1 MIELK
6 KVNKFFNKGK
16 KNELHVINNTSLS
29 LPEVGLIALLGPS
42 GCGKTTLLNAIGGLD
57 SIQGGTIL
65 VDGKKMS
72 SRNMSQVD
80 KLRSLSVGYIFQ
92 DYKLLEDKTVFDNV
106 AIALKMVGIKNKDEI
121 KVRVEYVLEKVGM
134 LRYRHRPVSM
144 LSGGERQRVG
154 VARALVKNPDIVLAD
169 EPTGNLDSRNSVEIM
184 NIIKTISKERLVIL
198 VTHER
203 SLAEFYASR
212 IIEIMDGTVTADREN
227 EHDNALDYELDNIFY
242 LKEFPSQRF
251 FKDQQDQIA
260 VYASEEDSVDLK
272 IVVKNGN
279 LYIQAP
285 ENQHVEVLEKGA
297 GIELVDD
304 YKQQVDQESI
314 ADYDFHLDEIGDQS
328 IARRYSSIQN
338 FWAAFFHGFRKIGSY
353 TMLRKFLLIGFLLAG
368 CFISF
373 AFARIGSAKHV
384 EQKDYITDN
393 ASYLQL
399 QNPNLTVADYNKL
412 ADRQDLSYVL
422 PGDSKITLTFE
433 PEQFYQS
440 EGVTFSLTGS
450 LSDAATVTAEDISAG
465 RLPQTEQEFV
475 ADRMLLELLLS
486 SDDRLTMFNIK
497 HPEELIGKAFSLKNG
512 REYTLVGL
520 TDQQEPNL
528 YLDQSQ
534 FIWALYYTNSSNSDS
549 LYRSYTS
556 GGVMYT
562 VNSGSL
568 DSSETGDLQS
578 YRLAE
583 GTYQLK
589 KGHLPENPYECIV
602 NYEERDAYPLNK
614 TIDETVGKEKLKV
627 VGYYTSDQNLTK
639 PLVNDQTLLYE
650 LVENASVYTLC
661 PAEGQDAYADLTAEG
676 YNVLNLL
683 EDAKTSYQES
693 VETTVRTTII
703 FAVII
708 IAISLIEMFL
718 ISRSSFLSRI
728 KEVGTL
734 RAIGMK
740 KWDVYKIFLGEVL
753 AVTTITD
760 LPAILIT
767 FFGIQWATASSTE
780 IAQFLYQEPYFLLLE
795 ILLVYAFNLLVGL
808 LPVWNTMRKR
818 PAAILARYDID

>member
-16 KNELHVINNTSLS
+16 KNELHVINNTSLM
-29 LPEVGLIALLGPS
+29 LPDVGLVALLGPS

-57 SIQGGTIL
+57 SVQDGTIL
-65 VDGKKMS
+65 VDGKKIS
-72 SRNMSQVD
+72 SRNMSKVD

-92 DYKLLEDKTVFDNV
+92 DYKLLEDQTVFDNV
-106 AIALKMVGIKNKDEI
+106 AVALKMVGIKNKDEI

-154 VARALVKNPDIVLAD
+154 IARALVKNPDIVLAD

-203 SLAEFYASR
+203 NLAEFYASR
-212 IIEIMDGTVTADREN
+212 IIEVSDGTVTADREN

-242 LKEFPSQRF
+242 LKEFPSQRSF
-251 FKDQQDQIA
+251 ADPQDQIS
-260 VYASEEDSVDLK
+260 VYASEEDVVNLK
-272 IVVKNGN
+272 IVVKHGN

-285 ENQHVEVLEKGA
+285 ENQHVEVVEKGS

-304 YKQQVDQESI
+304 YKRQVDQESI
-314 ADYDFHLDEIGDQS
+314 ADYDFNLDEIGDQS

-338 FWAAFFHGFRKIGSY
+338 FWTAFFLGFKKISSY
-353 TMLRKFLLIGFLLAG
+353 TTLRKLLLVGFLLAG

-384 EQKDYITDN
+384 EQKDYITAN

-399 QNPNLTVADYNKL
+399 ENPNLSVEDYSKL
-412 ADRQDLSYVL
+412 ADRQDLAYVL
-422 PGDSKITLTFE
+422 PGDSKITLTFA

-440 EGVTFSLTGS
+440 QGVSFSLTGS
-450 LSDAATVTAEDISAG
+450 LSDVATLTAEDITVG
-465 RLPQTEQEFV
+465 RLPETEQEFV
-475 ADRMLLELLLS
+475 VDRMLLDSLLS
-486 SDDRLTMFNIK
+486 SESRLAMFNIRQ
-497 HPEELIGKAFSLKNG
+497 PEELIGRTYTLKNG
-512 REYTLVGL
+512 RSYTLVGL
-520 TDQQEPNL
+520 TDRQEPNL
-528 YLDQSQ
+528 YLNQSQ
-534 FIWALYYTNSSNSDS
+534 FIWALYYSNPSAEE
-549 LYRSYTS
+549 SYYVSTD
-556 GGVMYT
+556 
-562 VNSGSL
+562 L
-568 DSSETGDLQS
+568 DSSETETLQS

-589 KGHLPENPYECIV
+589 RGRLPENAYECIV
-602 NYEERDAYPLNK
+602 NYEERESYPLNK
-614 TIDETVGKEKLKV
+614 TIDVTAGKQKLKV

-639 PLVNDQTLLYE
+639 PLVNDQTLLYD
-650 LVENASVYTLC
+650 LVENASLYTIC
-661 PAEGQDAYADLTAEG
+661 PAVDQDAYANLTAEG
-676 YNVLNLL
+676 YNVTNLL
-683 EDAKTSYQES
+683 ADARSSYQDS
-693 VETTVRTTII
+693 VETTVRTTMILAI
-703 FAVII
+703 II

-753 AVTTITD
+753 AVTTLTD

-795 ILLVYAFNLLVGL
+795 ILLVYAFNVLVGL

>member
-16 KNELHVINNTSLS
+16 RNELHVINNTSLT
-29 LPEVGLIALLGPS
+29 LPDVGLIALLGPS

-57 SIQGGTIL
+57 SVQSGTIL
-65 VDGKKMS
+65 VGGKKMS
-72 SRNMSQVD
+72 SRRMSQVD

-92 DYKLLEDKTVFDNV
+92 DYKLLEDQTVFDNV

-203 SLAEFYASR
+203 NLAEFYASR
-212 IIEIMDGTVTADREN
+212 IIEVMDGTVTADRQN
-227 EHDNALDYELDNIFY
+227 EHDNALDYELDNVFY
-242 LKEFPSQRF
+242 LKEFPSQRTF
-251 FKDQQDQIA
+251 TDRQDQIS
-260 VYASEEDSVDLK
+260 VYASEEDKVTLK
-272 IVVKNGN
+272 IVVKHGN

-285 ENQHVEVLEKGA
+285 ENQHVEVVEKGS

-304 YKQQVDQESI
+304 YKQQVDKESI
-314 ADYDFHLDEIGDQS
+314 ADYDFHLDEVGDQS

-338 FWAAFFHGFRKIGSY
+338 FWTAFFFGFKKIGSY
-353 TMLRKFLLIGFLLAG
+353 TTLRKILLVGFLLAG

-384 EQKDYITDN
+384 EQKDYITAN

-399 QNPNLTVADYNKL
+399 QNPTLSVEDYNKL
-412 ADRQDLSYVL
+412 ADRSDVAYVL
-422 PGDSKITLTFE
+422 PGNSKITLTFA

-440 EGVTFSLTGS
+440 QGITFSLTGS
-450 LSDAATVTAEDISAG
+450 LSDAAALTAEDISVG
-465 RLPQTEQEFV
+465 RLPETEQEFV
-475 ADRMLLELLLS
+475 VDRMLLDSLLS
-486 SDDRLTMFNIK
+486 SESRLAMFNIR
-497 HPEELIGKAFSLKNG
+497 HPEELIGRTYTLKNG
-512 REYTLVGL
+512 RSYTLVGL
-520 TDQQEPNL
+520 TDRQEPNL
-528 YLDQSQ
+528 YLHQSQ
-534 FIWALYYTNSSNSDS
+534 FIWALYYTNPSAEE
-549 LYRSYTS
+549 SY
-556 GGVMYT
+556 YAPNT
-562 VNSGSL
+562 V
-568 DSSETGDLQS
+568 DSSETGTLQS

-589 KGHLPENPYECIV
+589 KGRLPKTAYECIV
-602 NYEERDAYPLNK
+602 NYEERDTYPLNK
-614 TIDETVGKEKLKV
+614 TIDVTVGKQKLKV

-650 LVENASVYTLC
+650 LVENASLYTIC
-661 PAEGQDAYADLTAEG
+661 PAEGQDAYANLTEEG
-676 YNVLNLL
+676 YNVTNLL
-683 EDAKTSYQES
+683 ADAKESYQES
-693 VETTVRTTII
+693 LKTTVRATLILAT
-703 FAVII
+703 II

-753 AVTTITD
+753 AVTTATD
-760 LPAILIT
+760 LPALLIT

-780 IAQFLYQEPYFLLLE
+780 IAEFLYQEPYFLLLE
-795 ILLVYAFNLLVGL
+795 ILLVYAFNVLVGL

>member
-16 KNELHVINNTSLS
+16 RNELHVINNTSLT
-29 LPEVGLIALLGPS
+29 LPDVGLIALLGPS

-57 SIQGGTIL
+57 SVQSGTIL
-65 VDGKKMS
+65 VGGKKMS
-72 SRNMSQVD
+72 SRRMSQVD

-92 DYKLLEDKTVFDNV
+92 DYKLLEDQTVFDNV

-203 SLAEFYASR
+203 NLAEFYASR
-212 IIEIMDGTVTADREN
+212 IIEVMDGTVTADRQN
-227 EHDNALDYELDNIFY
+227 EHDNALDYELDNVFY
-242 LKEFPSQRF
+242 LKEFPSQRTF
-251 FKDQQDQIA
+251 TDRQDQIS
-260 VYASEEDSVDLK
+260 VYASEEDKVTLK
-272 IVVKNGN
+272 IVVKHGN

-285 ENQHVEVLEKGA
+285 ENQHVEVVEKGS

-304 YKQQVDQESI
+304 YKQQVDKESI
-314 ADYDFHLDEIGDQS
+314 ADYDFHLDEVGDQS

-338 FWAAFFHGFRKIGSY
+338 FWTAFFLGFKKIGSY
-353 TMLRKFLLIGFLLAG
+353 TTLRKILLVGFLLAG

-384 EQKDYITDN
+384 EQKDYITAN

-399 QNPNLTVADYNKL
+399 QNPTLSVEDYNKL
-412 ADRQDLSYVL
+412 ADRSDVAYVL
-422 PGDSKITLTFE
+422 PGNSKITLTFA

-440 EGVTFSLTGS
+440 QGITFSLTGS
-450 LSDAATVTAEDISAG
+450 LSDAAALTAEDISVG
-465 RLPQTEQEFV
+465 RLPETEQEFV
-475 ADRMLLELLLS
+475 VDRMLLDSLLS
-486 SDDRLTMFNIK
+486 SESRLAMFNIR
-497 HPEELIGKAFSLKNG
+497 HPEELIGRTYTLKNG
-512 REYTLVGL
+512 RSYTLVGL
-520 TDQQEPNL
+520 TDRQEPNL
-528 YLDQSQ
+528 YLHQSQ
-534 FIWALYYTNSSNSDS
+534 FIWALYYTNPSAEE
-549 LYRSYTS
+549 SY
-556 GGVMYT
+556 YAPNT
-562 VNSGSL
+562 V
-568 DSSETGDLQS
+568 DSSETGTLQS

-589 KGHLPENPYECIV
+589 KGRLPKTAYECIV
-602 NYEERDAYPLNK
+602 NYEERDTYPLNK
-614 TIDETVGKEKLKV
+614 TIDVTVGKQKLKV

-650 LVENASVYTLC
+650 LVENASLYTIC
-661 PAEGQDAYADLTAEG
+661 PAEGQDAYANLTEEG
-676 YNVLNLL
+676 YNVTNLL
-683 EDAKTSYQES
+683 ADAKESYQES
-693 VETTVRTTII
+693 LKTTVRATLILAT
-703 FAVII
+703 II

-753 AVTTITD
+753 AVTTATD
-760 LPAILIT
+760 LPALLIT

-780 IAQFLYQEPYFLLLE
+780 IAEFLYQEPYFLLLE
-795 ILLVYAFNLLVGL
+795 ILLVYAFNVLVGL

>member
-16 KNELHVINNTSLS
+16 KNELHVINNTSLT
-29 LPEVGLIALLGPS
+29 LPDVGLIALLGPS

-57 SIQGGTIL
+57 SVQDGTIL
-65 VDGKKMS
+65 VNGKKMS
-72 SRNMSQVD
+72 ARNKNQVD

-92 DYKLLEDKTVFDNV
+92 DYKLLEDQTVFENV

-203 SLAEFYASR
+203 NLAEFYASR
-212 IIEIMDGTVTADREN
+212 IIEVVDGTVTADRTN

-242 LKEFPSQRF
+242 LKEFPRQRVF
-251 FKDQQDQIA
+251 EDRQDRIS
-260 VYASEEDSVDLK
+260 VYASEEDNVTLK
-272 IVVKNGN
+272 IVVKHGN

-285 ENQHVEVLEKGA
+285 ENQHVEVVEKGS

-304 YKQQVDQESI
+304 YKQQVNQESI
-314 ADYDFHLDEIGDQS
+314 ADYDFHLDEVGDQS

-338 FWAAFFHGFRKIGSY
+338 FWVAFFRGFQKIGSY

-373 AFARIGSAKHV
+373 AFARIGSVKHV

-393 ASYLQL
+393 ALYLQME
-399 QNPNLTVADYNKL
+399 NPTLTVEEYNKL
-412 ADRQDLSYVL
+412 ADRADVAYVL
-422 PGDSKITLTFE
+422 PGDSKVTLTFA

-440 EGVTFSLTGS
+440 QGVAFSLTGS
-450 LSDAATVTAEDISAG
+450 LSDASTLTAEEISVG
-465 RLPQTEQEFV
+465 RLPQTEQEIV
-475 ADRMLLELLLS
+475 IDRMLLDSLLS
-486 SDDRLTMFNIK
+486 SDGRLAMFNLRNA
-497 HPEELIGKAFSLKNG
+497 EELIGKTFSLKNG
-512 REYTLVGL
+512 RSYTLVGL
-520 TDQQEPNL
+520 TDKQEPNL
-528 YLDQSQ
+528 YLQQSQ
-534 FIWALYYTNSSNSDS
+534 FIWALYYTNPSQNDGTLYVTDS
-549 LYRSYTS
+549 
-556 GGVMYT
+556 GT
-562 VNSGSL
+562 V
-568 DSSETGDLQS
+568 DSSETGSLQS

-589 KGHLPENPYECIV
+589 KGKLPEKAYECIV
-602 NYEERDAYPLNK
+602 NYESRDLYPLNK
-614 TIDETVGKEKLKV
+614 TIDVTIGKQKLKV
-627 VGYYTSDQNLTK
+627 VGYYTSDQNLTT
-639 PLVNDQTLLYE
+639 PLVADQTLLYE
-650 LVENASVYTLC
+650 LVENASLYTIC
-661 PAEGQDAYADLTAEG
+661 PTEDQDAYTNLTAEG
-676 YNVLNLL
+676 YHVTNLL
-683 EDAKTSYQES
+683 ENAKTSYQEAT
-693 VETTVRTTII
+693 EKTVRATMIL
-703 FAVII
+703 AAII

-760 LPAILIT
+760 LPALLIT

-795 ILLVYAFNLLVGL
+795 ILLVYGFNLLVGL

>member
-16 KNELHVINNTSLS
+16 KNELHVINNTSLM
-29 LPEVGLIALLGPS
+29 LPDVGLVALLGPS

-57 SIQGGTIL
+57 SVQDGTIL
-65 VDGKKMS
+65 VDGKKIS
-72 SRNMSQVD
+72 SRNMSKVD

-92 DYKLLEDKTVFDNV
+92 DYKLLEDQTVFDNV

-154 VARALVKNPDIVLAD
+154 IARALVKNPDIVLAD

-203 SLAEFYASR
+203 NLAEFYASR
-212 IIEIMDGTVTADREN
+212 IIEVSDGTVTADREN

-242 LKEFPSQRF
+242 LKEFPSQRSF
-251 FKDQQDQIA
+251 ADPQDQIS
-260 VYASEEDSVDLK
+260 VYASEEDVVNLK
-272 IVVKNGN
+272 IVVKHGN

-285 ENQHVEVLEKGA
+285 ENQHVEVVEKGSA
-297 GIELVDD
+297 IELVDD
-304 YKQQVDQESI
+304 YKRQVDQESI
-314 ADYDFHLDEIGDQS
+314 ADYDFNLDEIGDQS

-338 FWAAFFHGFRKIGSY
+338 FWTAFFLGFKKISSY
-353 TMLRKFLLIGFLLAG
+353 TTLRKLLLVGFLLAG

-384 EQKDYITDN
+384 EQKDYITAN

-399 QNPNLTVADYNKL
+399 ENPNLSVEDYSKL
-412 ADRQDLSYVL
+412 ADRQDLAYVL
-422 PGDSKITLTFE
+422 PGDSKITLTFA

-440 EGVTFSLTGS
+440 QGVSFSLTGS
-450 LSDAATVTAEDISAG
+450 LSDAATLTAEDITVG
-465 RLPQTEQEFV
+465 RLPETEQEFV
-475 ADRMLLELLLS
+475 VDRMLLDSLLS
-486 SDDRLTMFNIK
+486 SESRLAMFNIRQ
-497 HPEELIGKAFSLKNG
+497 PEELIGRTYTLKNG
-512 REYTLVGL
+512 RSYTLVGL
-520 TDQQEPNL
+520 TDRQEPNL
-528 YLDQSQ
+528 YLNQSQ
-534 FIWALYYTNSSNSDS
+534 FIWALYYSNPSAEE
-549 LYRSYTS
+549 SYYVSTD
-556 GGVMYT
+556 
-562 VNSGSL
+562 L
-568 DSSETGDLQS
+568 DSSETETLQS

-589 KGHLPENPYECIV
+589 RGRLPENAYECIV
-602 NYEERDAYPLNK
+602 NYEERESYPLNK
-614 TIDETVGKEKLKV
+614 TIDVTAGKQKLKV

-639 PLVNDQTLLYE
+639 PLVNDQTLLYD
-650 LVENASVYTLC
+650 LVENASLYTIC
-661 PAEGQDAYADLTAEG
+661 PAVDQDAYANLTAEG
-676 YNVLNLL
+676 YNVTNLL
-683 EDAKTSYQES
+683 ADARSSYQES
-693 VETTVRTTII
+693 METTVRTTMILAI
-703 FAVII
+703 II

-753 AVTTITD
+753 AVTTLTD

-795 ILLVYAFNLLVGL
+795 ILLVYAFNVLVGL

>member
-16 KNELHVINNTSLS
+16 KNELHVINNTSLM
-29 LPEVGLIALLGPS
+29 LPDVGLVALLGPS

-57 SIQGGTIL
+57 SVQDGTIL
-65 VDGKKMS
+65 VDGKKIS
-72 SRNMSQVD
+72 SRNMSKVD

-92 DYKLLEDKTVFDNV
+92 DYKLLEDQTVFDNV
-106 AIALKMVGIKNKDEI
+106 AVALKMVGIKNKDEI

-154 VARALVKNPDIVLAD
+154 IARALVKNPDIVLAD

-203 SLAEFYASR
+203 NLAEFYASR
-212 IIEIMDGTVTADREN
+212 IIEVSDGTVTADREN

-242 LKEFPSQRF
+242 LKEFPSQRSF
-251 FKDQQDQIA
+251 ADPQDQIS
-260 VYASEEDSVDLK
+260 VYASEEDVVNLK
-272 IVVKNGN
+272 IVVKHGN

-285 ENQHVEVLEKGA
+285 ENQHVEVVEKGS

-304 YKQQVDQESI
+304 YKRQVDQESI
-314 ADYDFHLDEIGDQS
+314 ADYDFNLDEIGDQS

-338 FWAAFFHGFRKIGSY
+338 FWTAFFLGFKKISSY
-353 TMLRKFLLIGFLLAG
+353 TTLRKLLLVGFLLAG

-384 EQKDYITDN
+384 EQKDYITAN

-399 QNPNLTVADYNKL
+399 ENPNLSVEDYSKL
-412 ADRQDLSYVL
+412 ADRQDLAYVL
-422 PGDSKITLTFE
+422 PGDSKITLTFA

-440 EGVTFSLTGS
+440 QGVSFSLTGS
-450 LSDAATVTAEDISAG
+450 LSDAATLTAEDITVG
-465 RLPQTEQEFV
+465 RLPETEQEFV
-475 ADRMLLELLLS
+475 VDRMLLDSLLS
-486 SDDRLTMFNIK
+486 SESRLAMFNIRQ
-497 HPEELIGKAFSLKNG
+497 PEELIGRTYTLKNG
-512 REYTLVGL
+512 LSYTLVGL
-520 TDQQEPNL
+520 TDRQEPNL
-528 YLDQSQ
+528 YLNQSQ
-534 FIWALYYTNSSNSDS
+534 FIWALYYSNPSAEE
-549 LYRSYTS
+549 SYYVSTD
-556 GGVMYT
+556 
-562 VNSGSL
+562 L
-568 DSSETGDLQS
+568 DSSETETLQS

-589 KGHLPENPYECIV
+589 RGRLPENAYECIV
-602 NYEERDAYPLNK
+602 NYEERESYPLNK
-614 TIDETVGKEKLKV
+614 TVDVTAGKQKLKV

-639 PLVNDQTLLYE
+639 PLVNDQTLLYD
-650 LVENASVYTLC
+650 LVENASLYTIC
-661 PAEGQDAYADLTAEG
+661 PAVDQDAYANLTAEG
-676 YNVLNLL
+676 YNVTNLL
-683 EDAKTSYQES
+683 ADARSSYQES
-693 VETTVRTTII
+693 METTVRTTMILAI
-703 FAVII
+703 II

-753 AVTTITD
+753 AVTTLTD

-795 ILLVYAFNLLVGL
+795 ILLVYAFNVLVGL
-808 LPVWNTMRKR
+808 LPVWHTMRKR

>member
-16 KNELHVINNTSLS
+16 KNELHVINNTSLT
-29 LPEVGLIALLGPS
+29 LPDVGLIALLGPS

-57 SIQGGTIL
+57 SVQGGTIL
-65 VDGKKMS
+65 VGGKKMS
-72 SRNMSQVD
+72 SRSMSQVD

-92 DYKLLEDKTVFDNV
+92 DYKLLEDQTVFDNV

-203 SLAEFYASR
+203 NLAEFYASR
-212 IIEIMDGTVTADREN
+212 IIEVMDGTVTADRQN
-227 EHDNALDYELDNIFY
+227 EHDNALDYELDNVFY
-242 LKEFPSQRF
+242 LKEFPSQRTF
-251 FKDQQDQIA
+251 TDEQDQIS
-260 VYASEEDSVDLK
+260 VYASEEDKVNLK
-272 IVVKNGN
+272 IVVKHGN

-285 ENQHVEVLEKGA
+285 ENQHVEVVEKGS

-304 YKQQVDQESI
+304 YKQQVDKESI

-338 FWAAFFHGFRKIGSY
+338 FWTAFFLGFKKIGSY
-353 TMLRKFLLIGFLLAG
+353 TTLRKILLVGFLLAG

-384 EQKDYITDN
+384 EQKDYITAN

-399 QNPNLTVADYNKL
+399 QNPTLSVEDYNKL
-412 ADRQDLSYVL
+412 AARSDVAYVL
-422 PGDSKITLTFE
+422 PGDSKITLTFA

-440 EGVTFSLTGS
+440 QGITFSLTGS
-450 LSDAATVTAEDISAG
+450 LSDAAALTAEDITVG
-465 RLPQTEQEFV
+465 RLPETEQEFV
-475 ADRMLLELLLS
+475 VDRMLLDSLLS
-486 SDDRLTMFNIK
+486 SESRLAMFNMR
-497 HPEELIGKAFSLKNG
+497 HPEELIGRTYTLKNG
-512 REYTLVGL
+512 RSYTLVGL

-528 YLDQSQ
+528 YLNQSQ
-534 FIWALYYTNSSNSDS
+534 FIWALYYTNPSAEEGYYASN
-549 LYRSYTS
+549 
-556 GGVMYT
+556 T
-562 VNSGSL
+562 V
-568 DSSETGDLQS
+568 DSSETGTLQS

-583 GTYQLK
+583 GSFQLK
-589 KGHLPENPYECIV
+589 KGRLPETAYECIV
-602 NYEERDAYPLNK
+602 NYTERDVYPLNK
-614 TIDETVGKEKLKV
+614 TIDVTVGKQKLKV

-650 LVENASVYTLC
+650 LVENASLYTIC
-661 PAEGQDAYADLTAEG
+661 PAEDQDAYADLTAEG
-676 YNVLNLL
+676 YNVTNLL
-683 EDAKTSYQES
+683 ANARDSYQDS
-693 VETTVRTTII
+693 VKTTVRATLILAT
-703 FAVII
+703 II

-753 AVTTITD
+753 AVTTVTD
-760 LPAILIT
+760 LPALLIT

-795 ILLVYAFNLLVGL
+795 ILLVYAFNVLVGL
-808 LPVWNTMRKR
+808 LPVWNTMRNR

>member
-16 KNELHVINNTSLS
+16 KNELHVINNTSLM
-29 LPEVGLIALLGPS
+29 LPDVGLIALLGPS

-57 SIQGGTIL
+57 SVQGGTIL
-65 VDGKKMS
+65 VDGKKIS
-72 SRNMSQVD
+72 SRNMSKVD
-80 KLRSLSVGYIFQ
+80 KLRSLSIGYIFQ
-92 DYKLLEDKTVFDNV
+92 DYKLLEDQTVFDNV
-106 AIALKMVGIKNKDEI
+106 AIALKMVGIKNKEEM

-154 VARALVKNPDIVLAD
+154 IARALVKNPDIVLAD

-203 SLAEFYASR
+203 NLAEFYASR
-212 IIEIMDGTVTADREN
+212 IIEVMDGTVTADRQN
-227 EHDNALDYELDNIFY
+227 EHDNALDYELDNVFY
-242 LKEFPSQRF
+242 LKEFPSRRSF
-251 FKDQQDQIA
+251 ADRQDQIS
-260 VYASEEDSVDLK
+260 VYASEEDVVNLK
-272 IVVKNGN
+272 IVVKHGN

-285 ENQHVEVLEKGA
+285 ENQHVEVVEKGS

-304 YKQQVDQESI
+304 YKRQVDQESI

-338 FWAAFFHGFRKIGSY
+338 FWTAFFLGFKKISSY
-353 TMLRKFLLIGFLLAG
+353 TTLRKLLLVGFLLAG

-373 AFARIGSAKHV
+373 AFARIGSATHV
-384 EQKDYITDN
+384 EQKDYITAN

-399 QNPNLTVADYNKL
+399 ENPTLSVEDYSKLTERSDVA
-412 ADRQDLSYVL
+412 YVL
-422 PGDSKITLTFE
+422 PGDSKITLTFA

-440 EGVTFSLTGS
+440 QGVSFSLTGS
-450 LSDAATVTAEDISAG
+450 LSDVATLTAEDITVG
-465 RLPQTEQEFV
+465 RLPETEQEFV
-475 ADRMLLELLLS
+475 VDRMLLDSLLS
-486 SDDRLTMFNIK
+486 SESQLAMFNIRQ
-497 HPEELIGKAFSLKNG
+497 PEELIGRTYTLKNG
-512 REYTLVGL
+512 RSYTLVGL
-520 TDQQEPNL
+520 TDRQEPNL
-528 YLDQSQ
+528 YLNQSQ
-534 FIWALYYTNSSNSDS
+534 FIWALYYTNPSAEDS
-549 LYRSYTS
+549 YYASTDP
-556 GGVMYT
+556 
-562 VNSGSL
+562 
-568 DSSETGDLQS
+568 DSSETETLQS

-589 KGHLPENPYECIV
+589 RGRLPENAYECIV
-602 NYEERDAYPLNK
+602 NYEERESYPLNK
-614 TIDETVGKEKLKV
+614 TIDVTAGKQKLKV

-639 PLVNDQTLLYE
+639 PLVNDQTLLYD
-650 LVENASVYTLC
+650 LVENASLYTIC
-661 PAEGQDAYADLTAEG
+661 PEADQDAYANLTAEG
-676 YNVLNLL
+676 YNVTNLL
-683 EDAKTSYQES
+683 ADARSSYQDS
-693 VETTVRTTII
+693 METTVRTTMILAI
-703 FAVII
+703 II

-753 AVTTITD
+753 AVTTLTD

-795 ILLVYAFNLLVGL
+795 ILLVYAFNVLVGL

>member
-16 KNELHVINNTSLS
+16 KNELHVINNTSLM
-29 LPEVGLIALLGPS
+29 LPDVGLIALLGPS

-57 SIQGGTIL
+57 SVQGGTIL
-65 VDGKKMS
+65 VDGKKIS
-72 SRNMSQVD
+72 SRNMSKVD
-80 KLRSLSVGYIFQ
+80 KLRSLSIGYIFQ
-92 DYKLLEDKTVFDNV
+92 DYKLLEDQTVFDNV
-106 AIALKMVGIKNKDEI
+106 AIALKMVGIKNKEEM

-154 VARALVKNPDIVLAD
+154 IARALVKNPDIVLAD

-203 SLAEFYASR
+203 NLAEFYASR
-212 IIEIMDGTVTADREN
+212 IIEVMDGTVTADRQN
-227 EHDNALDYELDNIFY
+227 EHDNALDYELDNVFY
-242 LKEFPSQRF
+242 LKEFPSRRSF
-251 FKDQQDQIA
+251 ADRQDQIS
-260 VYASEEDSVDLK
+260 VYASEEDVVNLK
-272 IVVKNGN
+272 IVVKHGN

-285 ENQHVEVLEKGA
+285 ENQHVEVVEKGS

-304 YKQQVDQESI
+304 YKRQVDQESI

-338 FWAAFFHGFRKIGSY
+338 FWTAFFLGFKKISSY
-353 TMLRKFLLIGFLLAG
+353 TTLRKLLLVGFLLAG

-373 AFARIGSAKHV
+373 AFARIGSATHV
-384 EQKDYITDN
+384 EQKDYITAN

-399 QNPNLTVADYNKL
+399 ENPTLSVEDYSKLTERSDVA
-412 ADRQDLSYVL
+412 YVL
-422 PGDSKITLTFE
+422 PGDSKITLTFA

-440 EGVTFSLTGS
+440 QGVSFSLTGS
-450 LSDAATVTAEDISAG
+450 LSDVATLTAEDITVG
-465 RLPQTEQEFV
+465 RLPETEQEFV
-475 ADRMLLELLLS
+475 VDRMLLDSLLS
-486 SDDRLTMFNIK
+486 SESQLAMFNIRQ
-497 HPEELIGKAFSLKNG
+497 PEELIGRTYTLKNG
-512 REYTLVGL
+512 RSYTLVGL
-520 TDQQEPNL
+520 TDRQEPNL
-528 YLDQSQ
+528 YLNQSQ
-534 FIWALYYTNSSNSDS
+534 FIWALYYTNPSAEDS
-549 LYRSYTS
+549 YYASTD
-556 GGVMYT
+556 
-562 VNSGSL
+562 L
-568 DSSETGDLQS
+568 DSSETETLQS

-589 KGHLPENPYECIV
+589 RGRLPENAYECIV
-602 NYEERDAYPLNK
+602 NYEERESYPLNK
-614 TIDETVGKEKLKV
+614 TIDVTAGKQKLKV

-639 PLVNDQTLLYE
+639 PLVNDQTLLYD
-650 LVENASVYTLC
+650 LVENASLYTIC
-661 PAEGQDAYADLTAEG
+661 PETDQDAYANLTAEG
-676 YNVLNLL
+676 YNVTNLL
-683 EDAKTSYQES
+683 ADARSSYQDS
-693 VETTVRTTII
+693 METTVRTTMILAI
-703 FAVII
+703 II

-753 AVTTITD
+753 AVTTLTD

-795 ILLVYAFNLLVGL
+795 ILLVYAFNVLVGL

>member
-16 KNELHVINNTSLS
+16 KNELHVINNTSLM
-29 LPEVGLIALLGPS
+29 LPDVGLVALLGPS

-57 SIQGGTIL
+57 SVQDGTIL
-65 VDGKKMS
+65 VDGKKIS
-72 SRNMSQVD
+72 SRNMSKVD

-92 DYKLLEDKTVFDNV
+92 DYKLLEDQTVFDNV
-106 AIALKMVGIKNKDEI
+106 AVALKMVGIKNKDEI

-154 VARALVKNPDIVLAD
+154 IARALVKNPDIVLAD

-203 SLAEFYASR
+203 NLAEFYASR
-212 IIEIMDGTVTADREN
+212 IIEVSDGTVTADREN

-242 LKEFPSQRF
+242 LKEFPSQRSF
-251 FKDQQDQIA
+251 ADPQDQIS
-260 VYASEEDSVDLK
+260 VYASEEDVVNLK
-272 IVVKNGN
+272 IVVKHGN

-285 ENQHVEVLEKGA
+285 ENQHVEVVEKGS

-304 YKQQVDQESI
+304 YKRQVDQESI
-314 ADYDFHLDEIGDQS
+314 ADYDFNLDEIGDQS

-338 FWAAFFHGFRKIGSY
+338 FWTAFFLGFKKISSY
-353 TMLRKFLLIGFLLAG
+353 TTLRKLLLVGFLLAG

-384 EQKDYITDN
+384 EQKDYITVN

-399 QNPNLTVADYNKL
+399 ENPNLSVEDYSKL
-412 ADRQDLSYVL
+412 ADRQDLAYVL
-422 PGDSKITLTFE
+422 PGDSKITLTFA

-440 EGVTFSLTGS
+440 QGVSFSLTGS
-450 LSDAATVTAEDISAG
+450 LSDVATLTAEDITVG
-465 RLPQTEQEFV
+465 RLPETEQEFV
-475 ADRMLLELLLS
+475 VDRMLLDSLLS
-486 SDDRLTMFNIK
+486 SESRLAMFNIRQ
-497 HPEELIGKAFSLKNG
+497 PEELTGRTYTLKNG
-512 REYTLVGL
+512 RSYTLVGL
-520 TDQQEPNL
+520 TDRQEPNL
-528 YLDQSQ
+528 YLNQSQ
-534 FIWALYYTNSSNSDS
+534 FIWALYYSNPSAEE
-549 LYRSYTS
+549 SYYVSTD
-556 GGVMYT
+556 
-562 VNSGSL
+562 L
-568 DSSETGDLQS
+568 DSSETETLQS

-589 KGHLPENPYECIV
+589 RGRLPENAYECIV
-602 NYEERDAYPLNK
+602 NYEERESYPLNK
-614 TIDETVGKEKLKV
+614 TIDVTVGKQKLKV

-639 PLVNDQTLLYE
+639 PLVNDQTLLCE
-650 LVENASVYTLC
+650 LVENASLYTIC
-661 PAEGQDAYADLTAEG
+661 PAADQDAYANLTAEG
-676 YNVLNLL
+676 YNVTNLL
-683 EDAKTSYQES
+683 ADARSSYQES
-693 VETTVRTTII
+693 VETTVRTTMILAI
-703 FAVII
+703 II

-753 AVTTITD
+753 AVTTLTD

-795 ILLVYAFNLLVGL
+795 ILLVYAFNVLVGL

>member
-16 KNELHVINNTSLS
+16 KNELHVINNTSLM
-29 LPEVGLIALLGPS
+29 LPDVGLVALLGPS

-57 SIQGGTIL
+57 SVQDGTIL
-65 VDGKKMS
+65 VDGKKIS
-72 SRNMSQVD
+72 SRNMSKVD

-92 DYKLLEDKTVFDNV
+92 DYKLLEDQTVFDNV

-154 VARALVKNPDIVLAD
+154 IARALVKNPDIVLAD

-203 SLAEFYASR
+203 NLAEFYASR
-212 IIEIMDGTVTADREN
+212 IIEVSDGTVTADREN

-242 LKEFPSQRF
+242 LKEFPSQRSF
-251 FKDQQDQIA
+251 ADPQDQIS
-260 VYASEEDSVDLK
+260 VYASEEDVVNLK
-272 IVVKNGN
+272 IVVKHGN

-285 ENQHVEVLEKGA
+285 ENQHVEVVEKGSA
-297 GIELVDD
+297 IELVDD
-304 YKQQVDQESI
+304 YKRQVDQESI
-314 ADYDFHLDEIGDQS
+314 ADYDFNLDEIGDQS

-338 FWAAFFHGFRKIGSY
+338 FWTAFFLGFKKISSY
-353 TMLRKFLLIGFLLAG
+353 TTLRKLLLVGFLLAG

-384 EQKDYITDN
+384 EQKDYITAN

-399 QNPNLTVADYNKL
+399 ENPNLSVEDYSKL
-412 ADRQDLSYVL
+412 ADRQDLAYVL
-422 PGDSKITLTFE
+422 PGDSKITLTFA

-440 EGVTFSLTGS
+440 QGVSFSLTGS
-450 LSDAATVTAEDISAG
+450 LSDVATLTAEDITVG
-465 RLPQTEQEFV
+465 RLPETEQEFV
-475 ADRMLLELLLS
+475 VDRMLLDSLLS
-486 SDDRLTMFNIK
+486 SESRLAMFNIRQ
-497 HPEELIGKAFSLKNG
+497 PEELIGRTYTLKNG
-512 REYTLVGL
+512 RSYTLVGL
-520 TDQQEPNL
+520 TDRQEPNL
-528 YLDQSQ
+528 YLNQSQ
-534 FIWALYYTNSSNSDS
+534 FIWALYYSNPSAEE
-549 LYRSYTS
+549 SYYVSTD
-556 GGVMYT
+556 
-562 VNSGSL
+562 L
-568 DSSETGDLQS
+568 DSSETETLQS

-589 KGHLPENPYECIV
+589 RGRLPENAYECIV
-602 NYEERDAYPLNK
+602 NYEERESYPLNK
-614 TIDETVGKEKLKV
+614 TIDVTVGKQKLKV

-639 PLVNDQTLLYE
+639 PLVNDQTLLYD
-650 LVENASVYTLC
+650 LVENASLYTIC
-661 PAEGQDAYADLTAEG
+661 PAVDQDAYANLTAEG
-676 YNVLNLL
+676 YNVTNLL
-683 EDAKTSYQES
+683 ADARSSYQES
-693 VETTVRTTII
+693 METTVRTTMILAI
-703 FAVII
+703 II

-753 AVTTITD
+753 AVTTLTD
-760 LPAILIT
+760 LPVILIT

-795 ILLVYAFNLLVGL
+795 ILLVYAFNVLVGL

>member
-16 KNELHVINNTSLS
+16 KNELHVINNTSLT
-29 LPEVGLIALLGPS
+29 LPDVGLIALLGPS

-57 SIQGGTIL
+57 SVQDGTIL
-65 VDGKKMS
+65 VNGKKMS
-72 SRNMSQVD
+72 ARNKNQVD

-92 DYKLLEDKTVFDNV
+92 DYKLLEDQTVFENV

-203 SLAEFYASR
+203 NLAEFYASR
-212 IIEIMDGTVTADREN
+212 IIEVVDGTVTADRTN

-242 LKEFPSQRF
+242 LKEFPRQRVF
-251 FKDQQDQIA
+251 EDQQDRIS
-260 VYASEEDSVDLK
+260 VYASEEDNVTLK
-272 IVVKNGN
+272 IVVKHGN

-285 ENQHVEVLEKGA
+285 ENQHVEVVEKGS

-304 YKQQVDQESI
+304 YKQQVNQESI
-314 ADYDFHLDEIGDQS
+314 ADYDFHLDEVGDQS

-338 FWAAFFHGFRKIGSY
+338 FWVAFFRGFQKIGSY

-373 AFARIGSAKHV
+373 AFARIGSVKHV

-393 ASYLQL
+393 ALYLQME
-399 QNPNLTVADYNKL
+399 NPTLTVEEYNKL
-412 ADRQDLSYVL
+412 ADRADVAYVL
-422 PGDSKITLTFE
+422 PGDSKVTLTFA

-440 EGVTFSLTGS
+440 QGVNFSLTGS
-450 LSDAATVTAEDISAG
+450 LSDASTLTAEEISVG
-465 RLPQTEQEFV
+465 RLPQTEQEIV
-475 ADRMLLELLLS
+475 VDRMLLDSLLS
-486 SDDRLTMFNIK
+486 SDGRLAMFNLRNS
-497 HPEELIGKAFSLKNG
+497 EELIGKTFSLKNG
-512 REYTLVGL
+512 RSYTLVGL
-520 TDQQEPNL
+520 TDKQEPNL
-528 YLDQSQ
+528 YLQQSQ
-534 FIWALYYTNSSNSDS
+534 FIWALHYTNPSQNDGTLYVTDS
-549 LYRSYTS
+549 GTA
-556 GGVMYT
+556 
-562 VNSGSL
+562 
-568 DSSETGDLQS
+568 DSSETGSLQS
-578 YRLAE
+578 YRLTE

-589 KGHLPENPYECIV
+589 KGKLPEKAYECIV
-602 NYEERDAYPLNK
+602 NYESRDLYPLNK
-614 TIDETVGKEKLKV
+614 TIDVTVGKQKLKV
-627 VGYYTSDQNLTK
+627 VGYYTSDQNLTT
-639 PLVNDQTLLYE
+639 PLVADQTLLYE
-650 LVENASVYTLC
+650 LVENASLYTIC
-661 PAEGQDAYADLTAEG
+661 PTEDQDAYTNLTEEG
-676 YNVLNLL
+676 YHVTNLL
-683 EDAKTSYQES
+683 ENAKTSYQEA
-693 VETTVRTTII
+693 TQKTVRATMILAT
-703 FAVII
+703 II

-760 LPAILIT
+760 LPALLIT

-795 ILLVYAFNLLVGL
+795 ILLVYGFNLLVGL

>member
-16 KNELHVINNTSLS
+16 KNELHVINNTSLM
-29 LPEVGLIALLGPS
+29 LPDVGLVALLGPS

-57 SIQGGTIL
+57 SVQDGTIL
-65 VDGKKMS
+65 VDGKKIS
-72 SRNMSQVD
+72 SRNMSKVD

-92 DYKLLEDKTVFDNV
+92 DYKLLEDQTVFDNV

-154 VARALVKNPDIVLAD
+154 IARALVKNPDIVLAD

-203 SLAEFYASR
+203 NLAEFYASR
-212 IIEIMDGTVTADREN
+212 IIEVSDGTVTADREN

-242 LKEFPSQRF
+242 LKEFPSQRSF
-251 FKDQQDQIA
+251 ADPQDQIS
-260 VYASEEDSVDLK
+260 VYASEEDVVNLK
-272 IVVKNGN
+272 IVVKHGN

-285 ENQHVEVLEKGA
+285 ENQHVEVVEKGSA
-297 GIELVDD
+297 IELVDD
-304 YKQQVDQESI
+304 YKRQVDQESI
-314 ADYDFHLDEIGDQS
+314 ADYDFNLDEIGDQS

-338 FWAAFFHGFRKIGSY
+338 FWTAFFLGFKKISSY
-353 TMLRKFLLIGFLLAG
+353 TTLRKLLLVGFLLAG

-384 EQKDYITDN
+384 EQKDYITAN

-399 QNPNLTVADYNKL
+399 ENPNLSVEDYSKL
-412 ADRQDLSYVL
+412 ADRQDLAYVL
-422 PGDSKITLTFE
+422 PGDSKITLTFA

-440 EGVTFSLTGS
+440 QGVSFSLTGS
-450 LSDAATVTAEDISAG
+450 LSDVATLTAEDITVG
-465 RLPQTEQEFV
+465 RLPETEQEFV
-475 ADRMLLELLLS
+475 VDRMLLDSLLS
-486 SDDRLTMFNIK
+486 SESRLAMFNIRQ
-497 HPEELIGKAFSLKNG
+497 PEELIGRTYTLKNG
-512 REYTLVGL
+512 RSYTLVGL
-520 TDQQEPNL
+520 TDRQEPNL
-528 YLDQSQ
+528 YLNQSQ
-534 FIWALYYTNSSNSDS
+534 FIWALYYSNPSAEE
-549 LYRSYTS
+549 SYYVSTD
-556 GGVMYT
+556 
-562 VNSGSL
+562 L
-568 DSSETGDLQS
+568 DSSETETLQS

-589 KGHLPENPYECIV
+589 RGRLPENAYECIV
-602 NYEERDAYPLNK
+602 NYEERESYPLNK
-614 TIDETVGKEKLKV
+614 TVDVTVGKQKLKV

-639 PLVNDQTLLYE
+639 PLVNDQTLLYD
-650 LVENASVYTLC
+650 LVENASLYTIC
-661 PAEGQDAYADLTAEG
+661 PAVDQDAYANLTAEG
-676 YNVLNLL
+676 YNVTNLL
-683 EDAKTSYQES
+683 ADARSSYQES
-693 VETTVRTTII
+693 METTVRTTMILAI
-703 FAVII
+703 II

-753 AVTTITD
+753 AVTTLTD

-795 ILLVYAFNLLVGL
+795 ILLVYAFNVLVGL

>member
-16 KNELHVINNTSLS
+16 RNELHVINNTSLT
-29 LPEVGLIALLGPS
+29 LPDVGLIALLGPS

-57 SIQGGTIL
+57 SVQSGTIL
-65 VDGKKMS
+65 VGGKKMS
-72 SRNMSQVD
+72 SRRMSQVD

-92 DYKLLEDKTVFDNV
+92 DYKLLEDQTVFDNV

-203 SLAEFYASR
+203 NLAEFYASR
-212 IIEIMDGTVTADREN
+212 IIEVMDGTVTADRQN
-227 EHDNALDYELDNIFY
+227 EHDNALDYELDNVFY
-242 LKEFPSQRF
+242 LKEFPSQRTF
-251 FKDQQDQIA
+251 TDRQDQIS
-260 VYASEEDSVDLK
+260 VYASEEDKVTLK
-272 IVVKNGN
+272 IVVKHGN

-285 ENQHVEVLEKGA
+285 ENQHVEVVEKGS

-304 YKQQVDQESI
+304 YKQQVDKERI
-314 ADYDFHLDEIGDQS
+314 ADYDFHLDEVGDQS

-338 FWAAFFHGFRKIGSY
+338 FWTAFFLGFKKIGSY
-353 TMLRKFLLIGFLLAG
+353 TTLRKILLVGFLLAG

-384 EQKDYITDN
+384 EQKDYITAN

-399 QNPNLTVADYNKL
+399 QNPTLSVEDYNKL
-412 ADRQDLSYVL
+412 ADRSDVAYVL
-422 PGDSKITLTFE
+422 PGNSKITLTFA

-440 EGVTFSLTGS
+440 QGITFSLTGS
-450 LSDAATVTAEDISAG
+450 LSDAAALTAEDISVG
-465 RLPQTEQEFV
+465 RLPETEQEFV
-475 ADRMLLELLLS
+475 VDRMLLDSLLS
-486 SDDRLTMFNIK
+486 SESRLAMFNIR
-497 HPEELIGKAFSLKNG
+497 HPEELIGRTYTLKNG
-512 REYTLVGL
+512 RSYTLVGL
-520 TDQQEPNL
+520 TDRQEPNL
-528 YLDQSQ
+528 YLHQSQ
-534 FIWALYYTNSSNSDS
+534 FIWALYYTNPSAEE
-549 LYRSYTS
+549 SY
-556 GGVMYT
+556 YAPNT
-562 VNSGSL
+562 V
-568 DSSETGDLQS
+568 DSSETGTLQS

-589 KGHLPENPYECIV
+589 KGRLPKTAYECIV
-602 NYEERDAYPLNK
+602 NYEERDTYPLNK
-614 TIDETVGKEKLKV
+614 TIDVTVGKQKLKV

-650 LVENASVYTLC
+650 LVENASLYTIC
-661 PAEGQDAYADLTAEG
+661 PAEGQDAYANLTEEG
-676 YNVLNLL
+676 YNVTNLL
-683 EDAKTSYQES
+683 ADAKESYQES
-693 VETTVRTTII
+693 LKTTVRATLILAT
-703 FAVII
+703 II

-753 AVTTITD
+753 AVTTATD
-760 LPAILIT
+760 LPALLIT

-780 IAQFLYQEPYFLLLE
+780 IAEFLYQEPYFLLLE
-795 ILLVYAFNLLVGL
+795 ILLVYAFNVLVGL

>member
-16 KNELHVINNTSLS
+16 KNELHVINNTSLM
-29 LPEVGLIALLGPS
+29 LPDVGLVALLGPS

-57 SIQGGTIL
+57 SVQDGTIL
-65 VDGKKMS
+65 VDGKKIS
-72 SRNMSQVD
+72 SRNMSKVD

-92 DYKLLEDKTVFDNV
+92 DYKLLEDQTVFDNV

-154 VARALVKNPDIVLAD
+154 IARALVKNPDIVLAD

-203 SLAEFYASR
+203 NLAEFYASR
-212 IIEIMDGTVTADREN
+212 IIEVSDGTVTADREN

-242 LKEFPSQRF
+242 LKEFPSQRSF
-251 FKDQQDQIA
+251 ADLQDQIS
-260 VYASEEDSVDLK
+260 VYASEEDVVNLK
-272 IVVKNGN
+272 IVVKHGN

-285 ENQHVEVLEKGA
+285 ENQHVEVVEKGSA
-297 GIELVDD
+297 IELVDD
-304 YKQQVDQESI
+304 YKRQVDQESI
-314 ADYDFHLDEIGDQS
+314 ADYDFNLDEIGDQS

-338 FWAAFFHGFRKIGSY
+338 FWTAFFLGFKKISSY
-353 TMLRKFLLIGFLLAG
+353 TTLRKLLLVGFLLAG

-384 EQKDYITDN
+384 EQKDYITAN

-399 QNPNLTVADYNKL
+399 ENPNLSVEDYSKL
-412 ADRQDLSYVL
+412 ADRQDLAYVL
-422 PGDSKITLTFE
+422 PGDSKITLTFA

-440 EGVTFSLTGS
+440 QGVSFSLTGS
-450 LSDAATVTAEDISAG
+450 LSDVATLTAEDITVG
-465 RLPQTEQEFV
+465 RLPETEQEFV
-475 ADRMLLELLLS
+475 VDRMLLDSLLS
-486 SDDRLTMFNIK
+486 SESRLAMFNIRQ
-497 HPEELIGKAFSLKNG
+497 PEELIGRTYTLKNG
-512 REYTLVGL
+512 RSYTLVGL
-520 TDQQEPNL
+520 TDRQEPNL
-528 YLDQSQ
+528 YLNQSQ
-534 FIWALYYTNSSNSDS
+534 FIWALYYSNPSAEE
-549 LYRSYTS
+549 SYYVSTD
-556 GGVMYT
+556 
-562 VNSGSL
+562 L
-568 DSSETGDLQS
+568 DSSETETLQS

-589 KGHLPENPYECIV
+589 RGRLPENAYECIV
-602 NYEERDAYPLNK
+602 NYEERESYPLNK
-614 TIDETVGKEKLKV
+614 TIDVTAGKQKLKV

-639 PLVNDQTLLYE
+639 PLVNDQTLLCE
-650 LVENASVYTLC
+650 LVENASLYTIC
-661 PAEGQDAYADLTAEG
+661 PAVDQDAYANLTAEG
-676 YNVLNLL
+676 YNVTNLL
-683 EDAKTSYQES
+683 ADARSSYQES
-693 VETTVRTTII
+693 MEATVRTTMILAI
-703 FAVII
+703 II

-753 AVTTITD
+753 AVTTLTD

-795 ILLVYAFNLLVGL
+795 ILLVYAFNVLVGL

>member
-16 KNELHVINNTSLS
+16 KNELHVINNTSLM
-29 LPEVGLIALLGPS
+29 LPDVGLVALLGPS

-57 SIQGGTIL
+57 SVQDGTIL
-65 VDGKKMS
+65 VDGKKIS
-72 SRNMSQVD
+72 SRNMSKVD

-92 DYKLLEDKTVFDNV
+92 DYKLLEDQTVFDNV

-154 VARALVKNPDIVLAD
+154 IARALVKNPDIVLAD

-203 SLAEFYASR
+203 NLAEFYASR
-212 IIEIMDGTVTADREN
+212 IIEVSDGTVTADREN

-242 LKEFPSQRF
+242 LKEFPSQRSF
-251 FKDQQDQIA
+251 ADPQDQIS
-260 VYASEEDSVDLK
+260 VYASEEDVVNLK
-272 IVVKNGN
+272 IVVKHGN

-285 ENQHVEVLEKGA
+285 ENQHVEVVEKGSA
-297 GIELVDD
+297 IELVDD
-304 YKQQVDQESI
+304 YKRQVDQESI
-314 ADYDFHLDEIGDQS
+314 ADYDFNLDEIGDQS

-338 FWAAFFHGFRKIGSY
+338 FWTAFFLGFKKISSY
-353 TMLRKFLLIGFLLAG
+353 TTLRKLLLVGFLLAG

-384 EQKDYITDN
+384 EQKDYITAN

-399 QNPNLTVADYNKL
+399 ENPNLSVEDYSKL
-412 ADRQDLSYVL
+412 ADRQDLAYVL
-422 PGDSKITLTFE
+422 PGDSKITLTFA

-440 EGVTFSLTGS
+440 QGVSFSLTGS
-450 LSDAATVTAEDISAG
+450 LSDVATLTAEDITVG
-465 RLPQTEQEFV
+465 RLPETEQEFV
-475 ADRMLLELLLS
+475 VDRMLLDSLLS
-486 SDDRLTMFNIK
+486 SESRLAMFNIRQ
-497 HPEELIGKAFSLKNG
+497 PEELIGRTYTLKNG
-512 REYTLVGL
+512 RSYTLVGL
-520 TDQQEPNL
+520 TDRQEPNL
-528 YLDQSQ
+528 YLNQSQ
-534 FIWALYYTNSSNSDS
+534 FIWALYYSNPSAEE
-549 LYRSYTS
+549 SYYVSTD
-556 GGVMYT
+556 
-562 VNSGSL
+562 L
-568 DSSETGDLQS
+568 DSSETETLQS

-589 KGHLPENPYECIV
+589 RGRLPENAYECIV
-602 NYEERDAYPLNK
+602 NYEERESYPLNK
-614 TIDETVGKEKLKV
+614 TIDVTAGKQKLKV

-639 PLVNDQTLLYE
+639 PLVNDQTLLYD
-650 LVENASVYTLC
+650 LVENASLYTIC
-661 PAEGQDAYADLTAEG
+661 PAVDQDAYANLTAEG
-676 YNVLNLL
+676 YNVTNLL
-683 EDAKTSYQES
+683 ADARSSYQES
-693 VETTVRTTII
+693 METTVRTTMILAI
-703 FAVII
+703 II

-753 AVTTITD
+753 AVTTLTD

-795 ILLVYAFNLLVGL
+795 ILLVYAFNVLVGL

>member
-16 KNELHVINNTSLS
+16 KNELHVINNTSLT
-29 LPEVGLIALLGPS
+29 LPDVGLIALLGPS

-57 SIQGGTIL
+57 SVQSGTIL

-72 SRNMSQVD
+72 SRNRNRVD

-121 KVRVEYVLEKVGM
+121 KVRVEYVLDKVGM

-203 SLAEFYASR
+203 NLAEFYASR
-212 IIEIMDGTVTADREN
+212 IIEVMDGTVTADREN

-242 LKEFPSQRF
+242 LKEFPSQRSF
-251 FKDQQDQIA
+251 TDRQDQIS
-260 VYASEEDSVDLK
+260 VYASEEDVVNLK
-272 IVVKNGN
+272 IVVKHGN

-285 ENQHVEVLEKGA
+285 ENQHVEVVEKGS

-304 YKQQVDQESI
+304 YKQQVDKESI

-338 FWAAFFHGFRKIGSY
+338 FWTAFFLGFKKIGSY
-353 TMLRKFLLIGFLLAG
+353 TTLRKLLLVGFLLAG

-373 AFARIGSAKHV
+373 AFARIGSATHV
-384 EQKDYITDN
+384 EQKDYITAN

-399 QNPNLTVADYNKL
+399 ENPSLSVEDYNKL
-412 ADRQDLSYVL
+412 ADRSDVAYVL
-422 PGDSKITLTFE
+422 PGDSKFTLTFA

-440 EGVTFSLTGS
+440 QNVSFSLTGS
-450 LSDAATVTAEDISAG
+450 LSDAATLTAEDITVG
-465 RLPQTEQEFV
+465 RLPETEQEFV
-475 ADRMLLELLLS
+475 ADRMLLDLLLS
-486 SDDRLTMFNIK
+486 SEDRLAMFNMR
-497 HPEELIGKAFSLKNG
+497 HPEELIGKTFSLKNG
-512 REYTLVGL
+512 RSYTLVGL
-520 TDQQEPNL
+520 TDRQEPNL
-528 YLDQSQ
+528 YLSQSQ
-534 FIWALYYTNSSNSDS
+534 FIWALYYTNPSVTDEIYRTYVSDD
-549 LYRSYTS
+549 T
-556 GGVMYT
+556 
-562 VNSGSL
+562 
-568 DSSETGDLQS
+568 DSSATGTLQS

-589 KGHLPENPYECIV
+589 KGHLPENAYECIV
-602 NYEERDAYPLNK
+602 NYEERESYPLNK
-614 TIDETVGKEKLKV
+614 TIDVAVGKQKLKV
-627 VGYYTSDQNLTK
+627 VGYYTSDQNLTT

-650 LVENASVYTLC
+650 LVENASQYTIC
-661 PAEGQDAYADLTAEG
+661 PTEKQDAYVNLTAEG
-676 YNVLNLL
+676 YNITNLL
-683 EDAKTSYQES
+683 ADAEKSYQDS
-693 VETTVRTTII
+693 MKTTVRATLILAT
-703 FAVII
+703 II

-760 LPAILIT
+760 LPALLIT

-780 IAQFLYQEPYFLLLE
+780 IAQFFYQEPYFLLLE
-795 ILLVYAFNLLVGL
+795 ILLVYAFNVLVGL

>member
-16 KNELHVINNTSLS
+16 RNELHVINNTSLT
-29 LPEVGLIALLGPS
+29 LPDVGLIALLGPS

-57 SIQGGTIL
+57 SVQSGTIL
-65 VDGKKMS
+65 VGGKKMS
-72 SRNMSQVD
+72 SRRMSQVD

-92 DYKLLEDKTVFDNV
+92 DYKLLEDQTVFDNV

-203 SLAEFYASR
+203 NLAEFYASR
-212 IIEIMDGTVTADREN
+212 IIEVMDGTVTADRQN
-227 EHDNALDYELDNIFY
+227 EHDNALDYELDNVFY
-242 LKEFPSQRF
+242 LKEFPSQRTF
-251 FKDQQDQIA
+251 TDRQDQIS
-260 VYASEEDSVDLK
+260 VYASEEDKVTLK
-272 IVVKNGN
+272 IVVKHGN

-285 ENQHVEVLEKGA
+285 ENQYVEVVEKGS

-304 YKQQVDQESI
+304 YKQQVDKESI
-314 ADYDFHLDEIGDQS
+314 ADYDFHLDEVGDQS

-338 FWAAFFHGFRKIGSY
+338 FWTAFFWGFKKIGSY
-353 TMLRKFLLIGFLLAG
+353 TTLRKILLVGFLLAG

-384 EQKDYITDN
+384 EQKDYITAN

-399 QNPNLTVADYNKL
+399 QNPTLSVEDYDKL
-412 ADRQDLSYVL
+412 ADRSDVAYVL
-422 PGDSKITLTFE
+422 PGNSKITLTFA

-440 EGVTFSLTGS
+440 QGITFSLTGS
-450 LSDAATVTAEDISAG
+450 LSDAAALTAEDISVG
-465 RLPQTEQEFV
+465 RLPETEQEFV
-475 ADRMLLELLLS
+475 VDRMLLDSLLS
-486 SDDRLTMFNIK
+486 SEIRLAMFNIR
-497 HPEELIGKAFSLKNG
+497 HPEELIGRTYTLKNG
-512 REYTLVGL
+512 RSYTLVGL
-520 TDQQEPNL
+520 TDRQEPNL
-528 YLDQSQ
+528 YLHQSQ
-534 FIWALYYTNSSNSDS
+534 FIWALYYTNPSAEE
-549 LYRSYTS
+549 SY
-556 GGVMYT
+556 YAPNT
-562 VNSGSL
+562 V
-568 DSSETGDLQS
+568 DSSETGTLQS

-589 KGHLPENPYECIV
+589 KGRLPKTAYECIV
-602 NYEERDAYPLNK
+602 NYEERDTYPLNK
-614 TIDETVGKEKLKV
+614 TIDVTVGKQKLKV

-650 LVENASVYTLC
+650 LVENASLYTIC
-661 PAEGQDAYADLTAEG
+661 PAEGQDAYANLTEEG
-676 YNVLNLL
+676 YNVTNLL
-683 EDAKTSYQES
+683 ADAKESYQES
-693 VETTVRTTII
+693 LKTTVRATLILAT
-703 FAVII
+703 II

-753 AVTTITD
+753 AVTTATD
-760 LPAILIT
+760 LPALLIT
-767 FFGIQWATASSTE
+767 FFGIQWATTSSTE
-780 IAQFLYQEPYFLLLE
+780 IAEFLYQEPYFLLLE
-795 ILLVYAFNLLVGL
+795 ILLVYAFNVLVGL

>member
-16 KNELHVINNTSLS
+16 KNELHVINNTSLT
-29 LPEVGLIALLGPS
+29 LPDVGLIALLGPS

-57 SIQGGTIL
+57 SVQGGTIL
-65 VDGKKMS
+65 VGGKKMS
-72 SRNMSQVD
+72 SRSMSQVD

-92 DYKLLEDKTVFDNV
+92 DYKLLEDQTVFDNV

-169 EPTGNLDSRNSVEIM
+169 EPTGNLDSRNSVENM

-203 SLAEFYASR
+203 NLAEFYASR
-212 IIEIMDGTVTADREN
+212 IIEVMDGTVTADRQN
-227 EHDNALDYELDNIFY
+227 EHDNALDYELDNVFY
-242 LKEFPSQRF
+242 LKEFPSQRTF
-251 FKDQQDQIA
+251 TDEQDQIS
-260 VYASEEDSVDLK
+260 VYASEEDKVNLK
-272 IVVKNGN
+272 IVVKHGN

-285 ENQHVEVLEKGA
+285 ENQHVEVVEKGS

-304 YKQQVDQESI
+304 YKQQVDKESI

-338 FWAAFFHGFRKIGSY
+338 FWTAFFLGFKKIGSY
-353 TMLRKFLLIGFLLAG
+353 TTLRKILLVGFLLAG

-384 EQKDYITDN
+384 EQKDYITAN

-399 QNPNLTVADYNKL
+399 QNPTLSVEDYNKL
-412 ADRQDLSYVL
+412 AARSDVAYVL
-422 PGDSKITLTFE
+422 PGDSKITLTFA

-440 EGVTFSLTGS
+440 QGITFSLTGS
-450 LSDAATVTAEDISAG
+450 LSDAAALTAEDITVG
-465 RLPQTEQEFV
+465 RLPETEQEFV
-475 ADRMLLELLLS
+475 VDRMLLDSLLS
-486 SDDRLTMFNIK
+486 SESRLAMFNMR
-497 HPEELIGKAFSLKNG
+497 HPEELIGRTYTLKNG
-512 REYTLVGL
+512 RSYTLVGL

-528 YLDQSQ
+528 YLNQSQ
-534 FIWALYYTNSSNSDS
+534 FIWALYYTNPSAEEGYYASN
-549 LYRSYTS
+549 
-556 GGVMYT
+556 T
-562 VNSGSL
+562 V
-568 DSSETGDLQS
+568 DSSETGTLQS

-583 GTYQLK
+583 GSFQLK
-589 KGHLPENPYECIV
+589 KGRLPETAYECIV
-602 NYEERDAYPLNK
+602 SYTERDVYPLNK
-614 TIDETVGKEKLKV
+614 TIDVTVGKQKLKV

-650 LVENASVYTLC
+650 LVENASLYTIC
-661 PAEGQDAYADLTAEG
+661 PAEDQDAYADLTAEG
-676 YNVLNLL
+676 YNVTNLL
-683 EDAKTSYQES
+683 ANARDSYQDS
-693 VETTVRTTII
+693 VKTTVRATLILAT
-703 FAVII
+703 II

-753 AVTTITD
+753 AVTTVTD
-760 LPAILIT
+760 LPALLIT

-795 ILLVYAFNLLVGL
+795 ILLVYAFNVLVGL

>member
-16 KNELHVINNTSLS
+16 KNELHVINNTSLM
-29 LPEVGLIALLGPS
+29 LPDVGLVALLGPS

-57 SIQGGTIL
+57 SVQDGTIL
-65 VDGKKMS
+65 VDGKKIS
-72 SRNMSQVD
+72 SRNMSKVD

-92 DYKLLEDKTVFDNV
+92 DYKLLEDQTVFDNV

-154 VARALVKNPDIVLAD
+154 IARALVKNPDIVLAD

-203 SLAEFYASR
+203 NLAEFYASR
-212 IIEIMDGTVTADREN
+212 IIEVSDGTVTADREN
-227 EHDNALDYELDNIFY
+227 EHDNALDYELDDIFY
-242 LKEFPSQRF
+242 LKEFPSQRSF
-251 FKDQQDQIA
+251 ADPQDQIS
-260 VYASEEDSVDLK
+260 VYASEEDVVNLK
-272 IVVKNGN
+272 IVVKHGN

-285 ENQHVEVLEKGA
+285 ENQHVEVVEKGSA
-297 GIELVDD
+297 IELVDD
-304 YKQQVDQESI
+304 YKRQVDQESI
-314 ADYDFHLDEIGDQS
+314 ADYDFNLDEIGDQS

-338 FWAAFFHGFRKIGSY
+338 FWTAFFLGFKKISSY
-353 TMLRKFLLIGFLLAG
+353 TTLRKLLLVGFLLAG

-384 EQKDYITDN
+384 EQKDYITAN

-399 QNPNLTVADYNKL
+399 ENPNLSVEDYSKL
-412 ADRQDLSYVL
+412 ADRQDLAYVL
-422 PGDSKITLTFE
+422 PGDSKITLTFA

-440 EGVTFSLTGS
+440 QGVSFSLTGS
-450 LSDAATVTAEDISAG
+450 LSDVATLTAEDITVG
-465 RLPQTEQEFV
+465 RLPETEQEFV
-475 ADRMLLELLLS
+475 VDRMLLDSLLS
-486 SDDRLTMFNIK
+486 SESRLAMFNIRQ
-497 HPEELIGKAFSLKNG
+497 PEELIGRTYTLKNG
-512 REYTLVGL
+512 RSYTLVGL
-520 TDQQEPNL
+520 TDRQEPNL
-528 YLDQSQ
+528 YLNQSQ
-534 FIWALYYTNSSNSDS
+534 FIWALYYSNPSAEE
-549 LYRSYTS
+549 SYYVSTD
-556 GGVMYT
+556 
-562 VNSGSL
+562 L
-568 DSSETGDLQS
+568 DSSETETLQS

-589 KGHLPENPYECIV
+589 RGRLPENAYECIV
-602 NYEERDAYPLNK
+602 NYEERESYPLNK
-614 TIDETVGKEKLKV
+614 TIDVTAGKQKLKV

-639 PLVNDQTLLYE
+639 PLVNDQTLLYD
-650 LVENASVYTLC
+650 LVENASLYTIC
-661 PAEGQDAYADLTAEG
+661 PAVDQDAYANLTAEG
-676 YNVLNLL
+676 YNVTNLL
-683 EDAKTSYQES
+683 ADARSSYQDS
-693 VETTVRTTII
+693 VETTVRTTMILAI
-703 FAVII
+703 II

-753 AVTTITD
+753 AVTTLTD

-795 ILLVYAFNLLVGL
+795 ILLVYAFNVLVGL

>member
-16 KNELHVINNTSLS
+16 RNELHVINNTSLT
-29 LPEVGLIALLGPS
+29 LPDVGLIALLGPS

-57 SIQGGTIL
+57 SVQSGTIL
-65 VDGKKMS
+65 VGGKKMS
-72 SRNMSQVD
+72 SRRMSQVD

-92 DYKLLEDKTVFDNV
+92 DYKLLEDQTVFDNV

-203 SLAEFYASR
+203 NLAEFYASR
-212 IIEIMDGTVTADREN
+212 IIEVMDGTVTADRQN
-227 EHDNALDYELDNIFY
+227 EHDNALDYELDNVFY
-242 LKEFPSQRF
+242 LKEFPSQRTF
-251 FKDQQDQIA
+251 TDRQDQIS
-260 VYASEEDSVDLK
+260 VYASEEDKVTLK
-272 IVVKNGN
+272 IVVKHGN

-285 ENQHVEVLEKGA
+285 ENQHVEVVEKGS

-304 YKQQVDQESI
+304 YKQQVDKESI
-314 ADYDFHLDEIGDQS
+314 ADYDFHLDEVGDQS

-338 FWAAFFHGFRKIGSY
+338 FWTAFFLGFKKIGSY
-353 TMLRKFLLIGFLLAG
+353 TTLRKILLVGFLLAG

-384 EQKDYITDN
+384 EQKDYITAN

-399 QNPNLTVADYNKL
+399 QNPTLSVEDYDKL
-412 ADRQDLSYVL
+412 ADRSDVAYVL
-422 PGDSKITLTFE
+422 PGNSKITLTFA

-440 EGVTFSLTGS
+440 QGITFSLTGS
-450 LSDAATVTAEDISAG
+450 LSDAAALTAEDISVG
-465 RLPQTEQEFV
+465 RLPETEQEFV
-475 ADRMLLELLLS
+475 VDRMLLDSLLS
-486 SDDRLTMFNIK
+486 SEIRLAMFNIR
-497 HPEELIGKAFSLKNG
+497 HPEELIGRTYTLKNG
-512 REYTLVGL
+512 RSYTLVGL
-520 TDQQEPNL
+520 TDRQEPNL
-528 YLDQSQ
+528 YLHQSQ
-534 FIWALYYTNSSNSDS
+534 FIWALYYTNPSAEE
-549 LYRSYTS
+549 SY
-556 GGVMYT
+556 YAPNT
-562 VNSGSL
+562 V
-568 DSSETGDLQS
+568 DSSETGTLQS

-589 KGHLPENPYECIV
+589 KGRLPKTAYECIV
-602 NYEERDAYPLNK
+602 NYEERDTYPLNK
-614 TIDETVGKEKLKV
+614 TIDVTVGKQKLKV

-650 LVENASVYTLC
+650 LVENASLYTIC
-661 PAEGQDAYADLTAEG
+661 PAEGQDAYANLTEEG
-676 YNVLNLL
+676 YNVTNLL
-683 EDAKTSYQES
+683 ADAKESYQES
-693 VETTVRTTII
+693 LKTTVRATLILAT
-703 FAVII
+703 II

-753 AVTTITD
+753 AVTTATD
-760 LPAILIT
+760 LPALLIT
-767 FFGIQWATASSTE
+767 FFGIQWATTSSTE
-780 IAQFLYQEPYFLLLE
+780 IAEFLYQEPYFLLLE
-795 ILLVYAFNLLVGL
+795 ILLVYAFNVLVGL

>member
-16 KNELHVINNTSLS
+16 RNELHVINNTSLT
-29 LPEVGLIALLGPS
+29 LPDVGLIALLGPS

-57 SIQGGTIL
+57 SVQSGTIL
-65 VDGKKMS
+65 VGGKKMS
-72 SRNMSQVD
+72 SRRMSQVD

-92 DYKLLEDKTVFDNV
+92 DYKLLEDQTVFDNV

-203 SLAEFYASR
+203 NLAEFYASR
-212 IIEIMDGTVTADREN
+212 IIEVMDGTVTADRQN
-227 EHDNALDYELDNIFY
+227 EHDNALDYELDNVFY
-242 LKEFPSQRF
+242 LKEFPSQRTF
-251 FKDQQDQIA
+251 TDRQDQIS
-260 VYASEEDSVDLK
+260 VYASEEDKVTLK
-272 IVVKNGN
+272 IVVKHGN

-285 ENQHVEVLEKGA
+285 ENQHVEVVEKGS

-304 YKQQVDQESI
+304 YKQQVDKESI
-314 ADYDFHLDEIGDQS
+314 ADYDFHLDEVGDQS

-338 FWAAFFHGFRKIGSY
+338 FWTAFFLGFKKIGSY
-353 TMLRKFLLIGFLLAG
+353 TTLRKILLVGFLLAG

-384 EQKDYITDN
+384 EQKDYITAN

-399 QNPNLTVADYNKL
+399 QNPTLSVEDYDKL
-412 ADRQDLSYVL
+412 ADRSDVAYVL
-422 PGDSKITLTFE
+422 PGDSKITLTFA

-440 EGVTFSLTGS
+440 QGITFSLTGS
-450 LSDAATVTAEDISAG
+450 LSDAAALTAEDISVG
-465 RLPQTEQEFV
+465 RLPETEQEFV
-475 ADRMLLELLLS
+475 VDRMLLDSLLS
-486 SDDRLTMFNIK
+486 SESRLAMFNIR
-497 HPEELIGKAFSLKNG
+497 HPEELIGRTYTLKNG
-512 REYTLVGL
+512 RSYTLVGL
-520 TDQQEPNL
+520 TDRQEPNL
-528 YLDQSQ
+528 YLHQSQ
-534 FIWALYYTNSSNSDS
+534 FIWALYYTNPSAEE
-549 LYRSYTS
+549 SY
-556 GGVMYT
+556 YAPNT
-562 VNSGSL
+562 V
-568 DSSETGDLQS
+568 DSSETGTLQS

-589 KGHLPENPYECIV
+589 KGRLPKTAYECIV
-602 NYEERDAYPLNK
+602 NYEERDTYPLNK
-614 TIDETVGKEKLKV
+614 TIDVTVGKQKLKV

-650 LVENASVYTLC
+650 LVENASLYTIC
-661 PAEGQDAYADLTAEG
+661 PAEGQDAYANLTEEG
-676 YNVLNLL
+676 YNVTNLL
-683 EDAKTSYQES
+683 ADAKESYQES
-693 VETTVRTTII
+693 LKTTVRATLILAT
-703 FAVII
+703 II

-753 AVTTITD
+753 AVTTATD
-760 LPAILIT
+760 LPALLIT

-780 IAQFLYQEPYFLLLE
+780 IAEFLYQEPYFLLLE
-795 ILLVYAFNLLVGL
+795 ILLVYAFNVLVGL

>member
-16 KNELHVINNTSLS
+16 KNELHVINNTSLM
-29 LPEVGLIALLGPS
+29 LPDVGLVALLGPS

-57 SIQGGTIL
+57 SVQDGTIL
-65 VDGKKMS
+65 VDGKKIS
-72 SRNMSQVD
+72 SRNMSKVD

-92 DYKLLEDKTVFDNV
+92 DYKLLEDQTVFDNV

-154 VARALVKNPDIVLAD
+154 IARALVKNPDIVLAD

-203 SLAEFYASR
+203 NLAEFYASR
-212 IIEIMDGTVTADREN
+212 IIEVSDGTVTADREN

-242 LKEFPSQRF
+242 LKEFPSQRSF
-251 FKDQQDQIA
+251 ADQQDQIS
-260 VYASEEDSVDLK
+260 VYASEEDVVNLK
-272 IVVKNGN
+272 IVVKHGN

-285 ENQHVEVLEKGA
+285 ENQHVEVVEKGS

-304 YKQQVDQESI
+304 YKRQVDQESI
-314 ADYDFHLDEIGDQS
+314 ADYDFNLDEIGDQS

-338 FWAAFFHGFRKIGSY
+338 FWTAFFLGFKKISSY
-353 TMLRKFLLIGFLLAG
+353 TTLRKLLLVGFLLAG

-384 EQKDYITDN
+384 EQKDYITAN

-399 QNPNLTVADYNKL
+399 ENPNLSVEDYSKL
-412 ADRQDLSYVL
+412 ADRQDLAYVL
-422 PGDSKITLTFE
+422 PGDSKITLTFA

-440 EGVTFSLTGS
+440 QGVSFSLTGS
-450 LSDAATVTAEDISAG
+450 LSDVATLTAEDITVG
-465 RLPQTEQEFV
+465 RLPETEQEFV
-475 ADRMLLELLLS
+475 VDRMLLDSLLS
-486 SDDRLTMFNIK
+486 SESRLAMFNIRQ
-497 HPEELIGKAFSLKNG
+497 PEELIGRTYTLKNG
-512 REYTLVGL
+512 RSYTLVGL
-520 TDQQEPNL
+520 TDRQEPNL
-528 YLDQSQ
+528 YLNQSQ
-534 FIWALYYTNSSNSDS
+534 FIWALYYSNPSAEE
-549 LYRSYTS
+549 SYYVSTD
-556 GGVMYT
+556 
-562 VNSGSL
+562 L
-568 DSSETGDLQS
+568 DSSETETLQS

-589 KGHLPENPYECIV
+589 RGRLPENAYECIV
-602 NYEERDAYPLNK
+602 NYEERESYPLNK
-614 TIDETVGKEKLKV
+614 TIDVTAGKQKLKV

-639 PLVNDQTLLYE
+639 PLVNDQTLLCE
-650 LVENASVYTLC
+650 LVENASLYTIC
-661 PAEGQDAYADLTAEG
+661 PAADQDAYANLTAEG
-676 YNVLNLL
+676 YNVTNLL
-683 EDAKTSYQES
+683 ADARSSYQES
-693 VETTVRTTII
+693 METTVRTTMILAI
-703 FAVII
+703 II

-753 AVTTITD
+753 AVTTLTD

-795 ILLVYAFNLLVGL
+795 ILLVYAFNVLVGL

>member
-16 KNELHVINNTSLS
+16 KNELHVINNTSLI
-29 LPEVGLIALLGPS
+29 LPDVGLIALLGPS

-57 SIQGGTIL
+57 SVQGGTIL
-65 VDGKKMS
+65 VDGKKIS
-72 SRNMSQVD
+72 SRNMSKVD
-80 KLRSLSVGYIFQ
+80 KLRSLSIGYIFQ
-92 DYKLLEDKTVFDNV
+92 DYKLLEDQTVFDNV
-106 AIALKMVGIKNKDEI
+106 AIALKMVGIKNKEEM

-154 VARALVKNPDIVLAD
+154 IARALVKNPDIVLAD

-203 SLAEFYASR
+203 NLAEFYASR
-212 IIEIMDGTVTADREN
+212 IIEVMDGTVTADRQN
-227 EHDNALDYELDNIFY
+227 EHDNALDYELDNVFY
-242 LKEFPSQRF
+242 LKEFPSRRSF
-251 FKDQQDQIA
+251 ADRQDQIS
-260 VYASEEDSVDLK
+260 VYASEEDVVNLK
-272 IVVKNGN
+272 IVVKHGN

-285 ENQHVEVLEKGA
+285 ENQHVEVVEKGS

-304 YKQQVDQESI
+304 YKRQVDQESI

-338 FWAAFFHGFRKIGSY
+338 FWTAFFLGFKKISSY
-353 TMLRKFLLIGFLLAG
+353 TTLRKLLLVGFLLAG

-373 AFARIGSAKHV
+373 AFARIGSATHV
-384 EQKDYITDN
+384 EQKDYITAN

-399 QNPNLTVADYNKL
+399 ENPTLSVEDYSKLTERSDVA
-412 ADRQDLSYVL
+412 YVL
-422 PGDSKITLTFE
+422 PGDSKITLTFA

-440 EGVTFSLTGS
+440 QGVSFSLTGS
-450 LSDAATVTAEDISAG
+450 LSDVATLTPEDITVG
-465 RLPQTEQEFV
+465 RLPETEQEFV
-475 ADRMLLELLLS
+475 VDRMLLDSLLS
-486 SDDRLTMFNIK
+486 SESQLAMFNIRQ
-497 HPEELIGKAFSLKNG
+497 PEELIGRTYTLKNG
-512 REYTLVGL
+512 RSYTLVGL
-520 TDQQEPNL
+520 TDRQEPNL
-528 YLDQSQ
+528 YLNQSQ
-534 FIWALYYTNSSNSDS
+534 FIWALYYTNPSAEDS
-549 LYRSYTS
+549 YYASTDP
-556 GGVMYT
+556 
-562 VNSGSL
+562 
-568 DSSETGDLQS
+568 DSSETETLQS

-589 KGHLPENPYECIV
+589 RGRLPENAYECIV
-602 NYEERDAYPLNK
+602 NYEERESYPLNK
-614 TIDETVGKEKLKV
+614 TIDVTAGKQKLKV

-639 PLVNDQTLLYE
+639 PLVNDQTLLYD
-650 LVENASVYTLC
+650 LVENASLYTIC
-661 PAEGQDAYADLTAEG
+661 PVADRDAYANLTAEG
-676 YNVLNLL
+676 YNVTNLL
-683 EDAKTSYQES
+683 ADARSSYQDS
-693 VETTVRTTII
+693 METTVRTTMILAI
-703 FAVII
+703 II

-753 AVTTITD
+753 AVTTLTD

-795 ILLVYAFNLLVGL
+795 ILLVYAFNVLVGL

>member
-16 KNELHVINNTSLS
+16 KNELHVINNTSLM
-29 LPEVGLIALLGPS
+29 LPDVGLVALLGPS

-57 SIQGGTIL
+57 SVQDGTIL
-65 VDGKKMS
+65 VDGKKIS
-72 SRNMSQVD
+72 SRNMSKVD

-92 DYKLLEDKTVFDNV
+92 DYKLLEDQTVFDNV

-154 VARALVKNPDIVLAD
+154 IARALVKNPDIVLAD

-203 SLAEFYASR
+203 NLAEFYASR
-212 IIEIMDGTVTADREN
+212 IIEVSDGTVTADREN

-242 LKEFPSQRF
+242 LKEFPSQRSF
-251 FKDQQDQIA
+251 ADPQDQIS
-260 VYASEEDSVDLK
+260 VYASEEDVVNLK
-272 IVVKNGN
+272 IVVKHGN

-285 ENQHVEVLEKGA
+285 ENQHVEVVEKGSA
-297 GIELVDD
+297 IELVDD
-304 YKQQVDQESI
+304 YKRQVDQESI
-314 ADYDFHLDEIGDQS
+314 ADYDFNLDEIGDQS

-338 FWAAFFHGFRKIGSY
+338 FWTAFFLGFKKISSY
-353 TMLRKFLLIGFLLAG
+353 TTLRKLLLVGFLLAG

-384 EQKDYITDN
+384 EQKDYITAN

-399 QNPNLTVADYNKL
+399 ENPNLSVEDYSKL
-412 ADRQDLSYVL
+412 ADRQDLAYVL
-422 PGDSKITLTFE
+422 PGDSKITLTFA

-440 EGVTFSLTGS
+440 QGVSFSLTGS
-450 LSDAATVTAEDISAG
+450 LSDVATLTAEDITVG
-465 RLPQTEQEFV
+465 RLPETEQEFV
-475 ADRMLLELLLS
+475 VDRMLLDSLLS
-486 SDDRLTMFNIK
+486 SESRLAMFNIRQ
-497 HPEELIGKAFSLKNG
+497 PEELIGRTYTLKNG
-512 REYTLVGL
+512 RSYTLVGL
-520 TDQQEPNL
+520 TDRQEPNL
-528 YLDQSQ
+528 YLNQSQ
-534 FIWALYYTNSSNSDS
+534 FIWALYYSNPSAEE
-549 LYRSYTS
+549 SYYVSTD
-556 GGVMYT
+556 
-562 VNSGSL
+562 L
-568 DSSETGDLQS
+568 DSSETETLQS

-589 KGHLPENPYECIV
+589 RGRLPENAYECIV
-602 NYEERDAYPLNK
+602 NYEERESYPLNK
-614 TIDETVGKEKLKV
+614 TIDVTVGKQKLKV

-639 PLVNDQTLLYE
+639 PLVNDQTLLYD
-650 LVENASVYTLC
+650 LVENASLYTIC
-661 PAEGQDAYADLTAEG
+661 PAVDQDAYANLTAEG
-676 YNVLNLL
+676 YNVTNLL
-683 EDAKTSYQES
+683 ADARSSYQES
-693 VETTVRTTII
+693 METTVRTTMILAI
-703 FAVII
+703 II

-753 AVTTITD
+753 AVTTLTD

-795 ILLVYAFNLLVGL
+795 ILLVYAFNVLVGL

>member
-16 KNELHVINNTSLS
+16 KNELHVINNTSLM
-29 LPEVGLIALLGPS
+29 LPDVGLVALLGPS

-57 SIQGGTIL
+57 SVQDGTIL
-65 VDGKKMS
+65 VDGKKIS
-72 SRNMSQVD
+72 SRNMSKVD

-92 DYKLLEDKTVFDNV
+92 DYKLLEDQTVFDNV

-154 VARALVKNPDIVLAD
+154 IARALVKNPDIVLAD

-203 SLAEFYASR
+203 NLAEFYASR
-212 IIEIMDGTVTADREN
+212 IIEVSDGTVTADREN
-227 EHDNALDYELDNIFY
+227 EHDNALEYELDNIFY
-242 LKEFPSQRF
+242 LKEFPSQRSF
-251 FKDQQDQIA
+251 ADPQDQIS
-260 VYASEEDSVDLK
+260 VYASEEDVVNLK
-272 IVVKNGN
+272 IVVKHGN

-285 ENQHVEVLEKGA
+285 ENQHVEVVEKGS

-304 YKQQVDQESI
+304 YKRQVDQESI
-314 ADYDFHLDEIGDQS
+314 ADYDFNLDEIGDQS

-338 FWAAFFHGFRKIGSY
+338 FWTAFFLGFKKISSY
-353 TMLRKFLLIGFLLAG
+353 TTLRKLLLVGFLLAG

-384 EQKDYITDN
+384 EQKDYITAN

-399 QNPNLTVADYNKL
+399 ENPNLSVEDYSKL
-412 ADRQDLSYVL
+412 ADRQDLAYVL
-422 PGDSKITLTFE
+422 PGDSKITLTFA

-440 EGVTFSLTGS
+440 QGVSFSLTGS
-450 LSDAATVTAEDISAG
+450 LSDVATLTAEDITVG
-465 RLPQTEQEFV
+465 RLPETEQEFV
-475 ADRMLLELLLS
+475 VDRMLLDSLLS
-486 SDDRLTMFNIK
+486 SESRLAMFNIRQ
-497 HPEELIGKAFSLKNG
+497 PEELIGRTYTLKNG
-512 REYTLVGL
+512 RSYTLVGL
-520 TDQQEPNL
+520 TDRQEPNL
-528 YLDQSQ
+528 YLNQSQ
-534 FIWALYYTNSSNSDS
+534 FIWALYYSNPSAEE
-549 LYRSYTS
+549 SYYVSTD
-556 GGVMYT
+556 
-562 VNSGSL
+562 L
-568 DSSETGDLQS
+568 DSSETETLQS

-589 KGHLPENPYECIV
+589 RGRLPENAYECIV
-602 NYEERDAYPLNK
+602 NYEERESYPLNK
-614 TIDETVGKEKLKV
+614 TIDVTVGKQKLKV

-639 PLVNDQTLLYE
+639 PLVNDQTLLYD
-650 LVENASVYTLC
+650 LVENASLYTIC
-661 PAEGQDAYADLTAEG
+661 PAVDQDAYANLTAEG
-676 YNVLNLL
+676 YNVTNLL
-683 EDAKTSYQES
+683 ADARSSYQDS
-693 VETTVRTTII
+693 METTVRTTMILAI
-703 FAVII
+703 II

-753 AVTTITD
+753 AVTTLTD

-795 ILLVYAFNLLVGL
+795 ILLVYAFNVLVGL

>member
-16 KNELHVINNTSLS
+16 RNELHVINNTSLT
-29 LPEVGLIALLGPS
+29 LPDVGLIALLGPS

-57 SIQGGTIL
+57 SVQSGTIL
-65 VDGKKMS
+65 VGGKKMS
-72 SRNMSQVD
+72 SRRMSQVD

-92 DYKLLEDKTVFDNV
+92 DYKLLEDQTVFDNV

-203 SLAEFYASR
+203 NLAEFYASR
-212 IIEIMDGTVTADREN
+212 IIEVMDGTVTADRQN
-227 EHDNALDYELDNIFY
+227 EHDNALDYELDNVFY
-242 LKEFPSQRF
+242 LKEFPSQRTF
-251 FKDQQDQIA
+251 TDRQDQIS
-260 VYASEEDSVDLK
+260 VYASEEDKVTLK
-272 IVVKNGN
+272 IVVKHGN

-285 ENQHVEVLEKGA
+285 ENQHVEVVEKGS

-304 YKQQVDQESI
+304 YKQQVDKESI
-314 ADYDFHLDEIGDQS
+314 ADYDFHLDEVGDQS

-338 FWAAFFHGFRKIGSY
+338 FWTAFFLGFKKIGSY
-353 TMLRKFLLIGFLLAG
+353 TTLRKILLVGFLLAG

-384 EQKDYITDN
+384 EQKDYITAN

-399 QNPNLTVADYNKL
+399 QNPTLSVEDYDKL
-412 ADRQDLSYVL
+412 ADRSDVAYVL
-422 PGDSKITLTFE
+422 PGNSKITLTFA

-440 EGVTFSLTGS
+440 QGITFSLTGS
-450 LSDAATVTAEDISAG
+450 LSDAAALTAEDISVG
-465 RLPQTEQEFV
+465 RLPETEQEFV
-475 ADRMLLELLLS
+475 VDRMLLDSLLS
-486 SDDRLTMFNIK
+486 SESRLAMFNIR
-497 HPEELIGKAFSLKNG
+497 HPEELIGRTYTLKNG
-512 REYTLVGL
+512 RSYTLVGL
-520 TDQQEPNL
+520 TDRQEPNL
-528 YLDQSQ
+528 YLHQSQ
-534 FIWALYYTNSSNSDS
+534 FIWALYYTNPSAEE
-549 LYRSYTS
+549 SY
-556 GGVMYT
+556 YAPNT
-562 VNSGSL
+562 V
-568 DSSETGDLQS
+568 DSSETGTLQS

-589 KGHLPENPYECIV
+589 KGRLPKTAYECIV
-602 NYEERDAYPLNK
+602 NYEERDTYPLNK
-614 TIDETVGKEKLKV
+614 TIDVTVGKQKLKV

-650 LVENASVYTLC
+650 LVENASLYTIC
-661 PAEGQDAYADLTAEG
+661 PAEGQDAYANLTEEG
-676 YNVLNLL
+676 YNVTNLL
-683 EDAKTSYQES
+683 ADAKESYQES
-693 VETTVRTTII
+693 LKTTVRATLILAT
-703 FAVII
+703 II

-753 AVTTITD
+753 AVTTATD
-760 LPAILIT
+760 LPALLIT

-780 IAQFLYQEPYFLLLE
+780 IAEFLYQEPYFLLLE
-795 ILLVYAFNLLVGL
+795 ILLVYAFNVLVGL

>member
-16 KNELHVINNTSLS
+16 RNELHVINNTSLT
-29 LPEVGLIALLGPS
+29 LPDVGLIALLGPS

-57 SIQGGTIL
+57 SVQSGTIL
-65 VDGKKMS
+65 VGGKKMS
-72 SRNMSQVD
+72 SRRMSQVD

-92 DYKLLEDKTVFDNV
+92 DYKLLEDQTVFDNV

-203 SLAEFYASR
+203 NLAEFYASR
-212 IIEIMDGTVTADREN
+212 IIEVMDGTVTADRQN
-227 EHDNALDYELDNIFY
+227 EHDNALDYELDNVFY
-242 LKEFPSQRF
+242 LKEFPSQRTF
-251 FKDQQDQIA
+251 TDRQDQIS
-260 VYASEEDSVDLK
+260 VYASEEDKVTLK
-272 IVVKNGN
+272 IVVKHGN

-285 ENQHVEVLEKGA
+285 ENQHVEVVEKGS

-304 YKQQVDQESI
+304 YKQQVDKESI
-314 ADYDFHLDEIGDQS
+314 ADYDFHLDEVGDQS

-338 FWAAFFHGFRKIGSY
+338 FWTAFFLGFKKIGSY
-353 TMLRKFLLIGFLLAG
+353 TTLRKILLVGFLLAG

-384 EQKDYITDN
+384 AQKDYITAN

-399 QNPNLTVADYNKL
+399 QNPTLSVEDYDKL
-412 ADRQDLSYVL
+412 ADRSDVAYVL
-422 PGDSKITLTFE
+422 PGNSKITLTFA

-440 EGVTFSLTGS
+440 QGITFSLTGS
-450 LSDAATVTAEDISAG
+450 LSDAAALTAEDISVG
-465 RLPQTEQEFV
+465 RLPETEQEFV
-475 ADRMLLELLLS
+475 VDRMLLDSLLS
-486 SDDRLTMFNIK
+486 SESRLAMFNIR
-497 HPEELIGKAFSLKNG
+497 HPEELIGRTYTLKNG
-512 REYTLVGL
+512 RSYTLVGL
-520 TDQQEPNL
+520 TDRQEPNL
-528 YLDQSQ
+528 YLHQSQ
-534 FIWALYYTNSSNSDS
+534 FIWALYYTNPSAEE
-549 LYRSYTS
+549 SY
-556 GGVMYT
+556 YAPNT
-562 VNSGSL
+562 V
-568 DSSETGDLQS
+568 DSSETGTLQS

-589 KGHLPENPYECIV
+589 KGRLPKTAYECIV
-602 NYEERDAYPLNK
+602 NYEERDTYPLNK
-614 TIDETVGKEKLKV
+614 TIDVTVGKQKLKV

-650 LVENASVYTLC
+650 LVENASLYTIC
-661 PAEGQDAYADLTAEG
+661 PAEGQDAYANLTEEG
-676 YNVLNLL
+676 YNVTNLL
-683 EDAKTSYQES
+683 ADAKESYQES
-693 VETTVRTTII
+693 LKTTVRATLILAT
-703 FAVII
+703 II

-753 AVTTITD
+753 AVTTATD
-760 LPAILIT
+760 LPALLIT

-780 IAQFLYQEPYFLLLE
+780 IAEFLYQEPYFLLLE
-795 ILLVYAFNLLVGL
+795 ILLVYAFNVLVGL

>member
-16 KNELHVINNTSLS
+16 KNELHVINNTSLM
-29 LPEVGLIALLGPS
+29 LPDVGLVALLGPS

-57 SIQGGTIL
+57 SVQDGTIL
-65 VDGKKMS
+65 VDGKKIS
-72 SRNMSQVD
+72 SRNMSKVD

-92 DYKLLEDKTVFDNV
+92 DYKLLEDQTVFDNV

-154 VARALVKNPDIVLAD
+154 IARALVKNPDIVLAD

-203 SLAEFYASR
+203 NLAEFYASR
-212 IIEIMDGTVTADREN
+212 IIEVSDGTVTADREN
-227 EHDNALDYELDNIFY
+227 GHDNALDYELDNIFY
-242 LKEFPSQRF
+242 LKEFPSQRSF
-251 FKDQQDQIA
+251 ADPQDQIS
-260 VYASEEDSVDLK
+260 VYASEEDVVNLK
-272 IVVKNGN
+272 IVVKHGN

-285 ENQHVEVLEKGA
+285 ENQHVEVVEKGS

-304 YKQQVDQESI
+304 YKRQVDQESI
-314 ADYDFHLDEIGDQS
+314 ADYDFNLDEIGDQS

-338 FWAAFFHGFRKIGSY
+338 FWTAFFLGFKKISSY
-353 TMLRKFLLIGFLLAG
+353 TTLRKLLLVGFLLAG

-384 EQKDYITDN
+384 EQKDYITAN

-399 QNPNLTVADYNKL
+399 ENPNLSVEDYSKL
-412 ADRQDLSYVL
+412 ADRQDLAYVL
-422 PGDSKITLTFE
+422 PGDSKITLTFA

-440 EGVTFSLTGS
+440 QGVSFSLTGS
-450 LSDAATVTAEDISAG
+450 LSDAATLTAEDITVG
-465 RLPQTEQEFV
+465 RLPETEQEFV
-475 ADRMLLELLLS
+475 VDRMLLDSLLS
-486 SDDRLTMFNIK
+486 SESRLAMFNIRQ
-497 HPEELIGKAFSLKNG
+497 PEELIGRTYTLKNG
-512 REYTLVGL
+512 LSYTLVGL
-520 TDQQEPNL
+520 VDRQEPNL
-528 YLDQSQ
+528 YLNQSQ
-534 FIWALYYTNSSNSDS
+534 FIWALYYSNPSAEE
-549 LYRSYTS
+549 SYYVSTD
-556 GGVMYT
+556 
-562 VNSGSL
+562 L
-568 DSSETGDLQS
+568 DSSETETLQS

-589 KGHLPENPYECIV
+589 RGRLPENAYECIV
-602 NYEERDAYPLNK
+602 NYEERESYPLNK
-614 TIDETVGKEKLKV
+614 TVDVTVGKQKLKV

-639 PLVNDQTLLYE
+639 PLVNDQTLLYD
-650 LVENASVYTLC
+650 LVENASLYTIC
-661 PAEGQDAYADLTAEG
+661 PAVDQDAYANLTAEG
-676 YNVLNLL
+676 YNVTNLL
-683 EDAKTSYQES
+683 ADARSSYQDS
-693 VETTVRTTII
+693 VETTVRTTMILAI
-703 FAVII
+703 II

-753 AVTTITD
+753 AVTTLTD
-760 LPAILIT
+760 LPVILIT

-795 ILLVYAFNLLVGL
+795 ILLVYAFNVLVGL

>member
-16 KNELHVINNTSLS
+16 RNELHVINNTSLT
-29 LPEVGLIALLGPS
+29 LPDVGLIALLGPS

-57 SIQGGTIL
+57 SVQSGTIL
-65 VDGKKMS
+65 VGGKKMS
-72 SRNMSQVD
+72 SRRMSQVD

-92 DYKLLEDKTVFDNV
+92 DYKLLEDQTVFDNV

-203 SLAEFYASR
+203 NLAEFYASR
-212 IIEIMDGTVTADREN
+212 IIEVMDGTVTADRQN
-227 EHDNALDYELDNIFY
+227 EHDNALDYELDNVFY
-242 LKEFPSQRF
+242 LKEFPSQRTF
-251 FKDQQDQIA
+251 TDRQDQIS
-260 VYASEEDSVDLK
+260 VYASEEDKVTLK
-272 IVVKNGN
+272 IVVKHGN

-285 ENQHVEVLEKGA
+285 ENQHVEVVEKGS

-304 YKQQVDQESI
+304 YKQQVDKESI
-314 ADYDFHLDEIGDQS
+314 ADYDFHLDEVGDQS

-338 FWAAFFHGFRKIGSY
+338 FWTAFFLGFKKIGSY
-353 TMLRKFLLIGFLLAG
+353 TTLRKILLVGFLLAG

-384 EQKDYITDN
+384 EQKDYITAN

-399 QNPNLTVADYNKL
+399 QNPTLSVEDYNKL
-412 ADRQDLSYVL
+412 ADRSDVAYVL
-422 PGDSKITLTFE
+422 PGNSKITLAFA

-440 EGVTFSLTGS
+440 QGITFSLTGS
-450 LSDAATVTAEDISAG
+450 LSDAAALTAEDISVG
-465 RLPQTEQEFV
+465 CLPETEQEFV
-475 ADRMLLELLLS
+475 VDRMLLDSLLS
-486 SDDRLTMFNIK
+486 SESRLAMFNIR
-497 HPEELIGKAFSLKNG
+497 HPEELIGRTYTLKNG
-512 REYTLVGL
+512 RSYTLVGL
-520 TDQQEPNL
+520 TDRQEPNL
-528 YLDQSQ
+528 YLHQSQ
-534 FIWALYYTNSSNSDS
+534 FIWALYYTNPSAEE
-549 LYRSYTS
+549 SY
-556 GGVMYT
+556 YAPNT
-562 VNSGSL
+562 V
-568 DSSETGDLQS
+568 DSSETGTLQS

-589 KGHLPENPYECIV
+589 KGRLPETAYECIV
-602 NYEERDAYPLNK
+602 NYEERDTYPLNK
-614 TIDETVGKEKLKV
+614 TIDVTVGKQKLKV

-650 LVENASVYTLC
+650 LVENASLYTIC
-661 PAEGQDAYADLTAEG
+661 PAEGQDAYANLTEEG
-676 YNVLNLL
+676 YNVTNLL
-683 EDAKTSYQES
+683 ADAKESYQDS
-693 VETTVRTTII
+693 LKTTVRATLILAT
-703 FAVII
+703 II

-753 AVTTITD
+753 AVTTATD
-760 LPAILIT
+760 LPALLIT

-780 IAQFLYQEPYFLLLE
+780 IAEFLYQEPYFLLLE
-795 ILLVYAFNLLVGL
+795 ILLVYAFNVLVGL

>member
-16 KNELHVINNTSLS
+16 RNELHVINNTSLT
-29 LPEVGLIALLGPS
+29 LPDVGLIALLGPS

-57 SIQGGTIL
+57 SVQSGTIL
-65 VDGKKMS
+65 VGGKKMS
-72 SRNMSQVD
+72 SRRMSQVD

-92 DYKLLEDKTVFDNV
+92 DYKLLEDQTVFDNV

-203 SLAEFYASR
+203 NLAEFYASR
-212 IIEIMDGTVTADREN
+212 IIEVMDGTVTADRQN
-227 EHDNALDYELDNIFY
+227 EHDNALDYELDNVFY
-242 LKEFPSQRF
+242 LKEFPSQRTF
-251 FKDQQDQIA
+251 TDRQDQIS
-260 VYASEEDSVDLK
+260 VYASEEDKVTLK
-272 IVVKNGN
+272 IVVKHGN

-285 ENQHVEVLEKGA
+285 ENQHVEVVEKGS

-304 YKQQVDQESI
+304 YKQQVDKESI
-314 ADYDFHLDEIGDQS
+314 ADYDFHLDEVGDQS

-338 FWAAFFHGFRKIGSY
+338 FWTAFFLGFKKIGSY
-353 TMLRKFLLIGFLLAG
+353 TTLRKILLVGFLLAG

-384 EQKDYITDN
+384 EQKDYITAN

-399 QNPNLTVADYNKL
+399 QNPTLSVEDYDKL
-412 ADRQDLSYVL
+412 ADRSDVAYVL
-422 PGDSKITLTFE
+422 PGNSKITLTFA

-440 EGVTFSLTGS
+440 QGITFSLTGS
-450 LSDAATVTAEDISAG
+450 LSDAAALTAEDISVG
-465 RLPQTEQEFV
+465 RLPETEQEFV
-475 ADRMLLELLLS
+475 VDRMLLDSLLS
-486 SDDRLTMFNIK
+486 SEIRLAMFNIR
-497 HPEELIGKAFSLKNG
+497 HPEELIGRTYTLKNG
-512 REYTLVGL
+512 RSYTLVGL
-520 TDQQEPNL
+520 TDRQEPNL
-528 YLDQSQ
+528 YLHQSQ
-534 FIWALYYTNSSNSDS
+534 FIWALYYTNPSAEE
-549 LYRSYTS
+549 SY
-556 GGVMYT
+556 YAPNT
-562 VNSGSL
+562 V
-568 DSSETGDLQS
+568 DSSETGTLQS

-589 KGHLPENPYECIV
+589 KGRLPKTAYECIV
-602 NYEERDAYPLNK
+602 NYEERDTYPLNK
-614 TIDETVGKEKLKV
+614 TIDVTVGKQKLKV

-650 LVENASVYTLC
+650 LVENASLYTIC
-661 PAEGQDAYADLTAEG
+661 PAEGQDAYANLTEEG
-676 YNVLNLL
+676 YNVTNLL
-683 EDAKTSYQES
+683 ADAKESYQES
-693 VETTVRTTII
+693 LKTTVRATLILAT
-703 FAVII
+703 II

-728 KEVGTL
+728 KKVGTL

-753 AVTTITD
+753 AVTTATD
-760 LPAILIT
+760 LPALLIT
-767 FFGIQWATASSTE
+767 FFGIQWATTSSTE
-780 IAQFLYQEPYFLLLE
+780 IAEFLYQEPYFLLLE
-795 ILLVYAFNLLVGL
+795 ILLVYAFNVLVGL

>member
-16 KNELHVINNTSLS
+16 KNELHVINNTSLT
-29 LPEVGLIALLGPS
+29 LPDVGLIALLGPS

-57 SIQGGTIL
+57 SVQGGTIL
-65 VDGKKMS
+65 VNGKKMS
-72 SRNMSQVD
+72 SRNMRQVD

-92 DYKLLEDKTVFDNV
+92 DYKLLEDQTVFDNV

-184 NIIKTISKERLVIL
+184 NIIKTISKDRLVIL

-203 SLAEFYASR
+203 NLAEFYASR
-212 IIEIMDGTVTADREN
+212 IIEVMDGTVTADRQN
-227 EHDNALDYELDNIFY
+227 EHDNALDYELDNVFY
-242 LKEFPSQRF
+242 LKEFPSRRNF
-251 FKDQQDQIA
+251 TDRQDQIS
-260 VYASEEDSVDLK
+260 VYASEEDVVNLK
-272 IVVKNGN
+272 IVVKHGN

-285 ENQHVEVLEKGA
+285 ENQHVEVVEKGS

-304 YKQQVDQESI
+304 YKQQVDKESI

-338 FWAAFFHGFRKIGSY
+338 FWTAFFLGFKKIGSY
-353 TMLRKFLLIGFLLAG
+353 TTLRKFLLVGFLLAG

-373 AFARIGSAKHV
+373 AFARIGSATHV
-384 EQKDYITDN
+384 EQKDYITAN

-399 QNPNLTVADYNKL
+399 ENPTLSVEDYNKL
-412 ADRQDLSYVL
+412 ANRSDVAYVL
-422 PGDSKITLTFE
+422 PGDSKITLTFA

-440 EGVTFSLTGS
+440 QNVSFSLTGS
-450 LSDAATVTAEDISAG
+450 LSDVATLTAEDITVG
-465 RLPQTEQEFV
+465 RLPETEQEFV
-475 ADRMLLELLLS
+475 ADRMLLDLLLS
-486 SDDRLTMFNIK
+486 SENRLAMFNMR
-497 HPEELIGKAFSLKNG
+497 HPEELIGKTFSLKNG
-512 REYTLVGL
+512 RSYTLVGL
-520 TDQQEPNL
+520 TDRQEPNL
-528 YLDQSQ
+528 YLNQSQ
-534 FIWALYYTNSSNSDS
+534 FIWALYYTNPSATDEI
-549 LYRSYTS
+549 YRINVS
-556 GGVMYT
+556 GDT
-562 VNSGSL
+562 
-568 DSSETGDLQS
+568 DSSETGTLQS

-589 KGHLPENPYECIV
+589 KGRLPENAYECIV
-602 NYEERDAYPLNK
+602 NYEERESYPLNK
-614 TIDETVGKEKLKV
+614 AIDVTVGKQKLKV

-650 LVENASVYTLC
+650 LVENASLYTIC
-661 PAEGQDAYADLTAEG
+661 PAEEQDAYSNLTAEG
-676 YNVLNLL
+676 YNVTNLL
-683 EDAKTSYQES
+683 ADARKSYQDS
-693 VETTVRTTII
+693 MKTTVRATLILAT
-703 FAVII
+703 II

-753 AVTTITD
+753 AVTTLTD

-795 ILLVYAFNLLVGL
+795 ILLVYAFNVLVGL

>member
-16 KNELHVINNTSLS
+16 KNELHVINNTSLM
-29 LPEVGLIALLGPS
+29 LPDVGLVALLGPS

-57 SIQGGTIL
+57 SVQDGTIL
-65 VDGKKMS
+65 VDGKKIS
-72 SRNMSQVD
+72 SRNMSKVD

-92 DYKLLEDKTVFDNV
+92 DYKLLEDQTVFDNV

-154 VARALVKNPDIVLAD
+154 IARALVKNPDIVLAD

-203 SLAEFYASR
+203 NLAEFYASR
-212 IIEIMDGTVTADREN
+212 IIEVSDGTVTADREN

-242 LKEFPSQRF
+242 LKEFPSQRSF
-251 FKDQQDQIA
+251 ADPQDQIS
-260 VYASEEDSVDLK
+260 VYASEEDVVNLK
-272 IVVKNGN
+272 IVVKHGN

-285 ENQHVEVLEKGA
+285 ENQHVEVVEKGSA
-297 GIELVDD
+297 IELVDD
-304 YKQQVDQESI
+304 YKRQVDQESI
-314 ADYDFHLDEIGDQS
+314 ADYDFNLDEIGDQS

-338 FWAAFFHGFRKIGSY
+338 FWTAFFLGFKKISSY
-353 TMLRKFLLIGFLLAG
+353 TTLRKLLLVGFLLAG

-384 EQKDYITDN
+384 EQKDYITAN

-399 QNPNLTVADYNKL
+399 ENPNLSVEDYSKL
-412 ADRQDLSYVL
+412 ADRQDLAYVL
-422 PGDSKITLTFE
+422 PGDSKITLTFA

-440 EGVTFSLTGS
+440 QGVSFSLTGS
-450 LSDAATVTAEDISAG
+450 LSDAATLTAEDITVG
-465 RLPQTEQEFV
+465 RLPETEQEFV
-475 ADRMLLELLLS
+475 VDRMLLDSLLS
-486 SDDRLTMFNIK
+486 SESRLAMFNIRQ
-497 HPEELIGKAFSLKNG
+497 PEELIGRTYTLKNG
-512 REYTLVGL
+512 LSYTLVGL
-520 TDQQEPNL
+520 VDRQEPNL
-528 YLDQSQ
+528 YLNQSQ
-534 FIWALYYTNSSNSDS
+534 FIWALYYSNPSAEE
-549 LYRSYTS
+549 SYYVSTD
-556 GGVMYT
+556 
-562 VNSGSL
+562 L
-568 DSSETGDLQS
+568 DSSETETLQS

-589 KGHLPENPYECIV
+589 RGRLPENAYECIV
-602 NYEERDAYPLNK
+602 NYEERESYPLNK
-614 TIDETVGKEKLKV
+614 TIDVTAGKQKLKV

-639 PLVNDQTLLYE
+639 PLVNDQTLLYD
-650 LVENASVYTLC
+650 LVENASLYTIC
-661 PAEGQDAYADLTAEG
+661 PAVDQDAYANLTAEG
-676 YNVLNLL
+676 YNVTNLL
-683 EDAKTSYQES
+683 ADARSSYQES
-693 VETTVRTTII
+693 METTVRTTMILAI
-703 FAVII
+703 II

-753 AVTTITD
+753 AVTTLTD

-795 ILLVYAFNLLVGL
+795 ILLVYAFNVLVGL

>member
-16 KNELHVINNTSLS
+16 KNELHVINNTSLM
-29 LPEVGLIALLGPS
+29 LPDVGLVALLGPS

-57 SIQGGTIL
+57 SVQDGTIL
-65 VDGKKMS
+65 VDGKKIS
-72 SRNMSQVD
+72 SRNMSKVD

-92 DYKLLEDKTVFDNV
+92 DYKLLEDQTVFDNV

-154 VARALVKNPDIVLAD
+154 IARALVKNPDIVLAD

-203 SLAEFYASR
+203 NLAEFYASR
-212 IIEIMDGTVTADREN
+212 IIEVSDGTVTADREN

-242 LKEFPSQRF
+242 LKEFPSQRSF
-251 FKDQQDQIA
+251 ADPQDQIS
-260 VYASEEDSVDLK
+260 VYASEEDVVNLK
-272 IVVKNGN
+272 IVVKHGN

-285 ENQHVEVLEKGA
+285 ENQHVEVVEKGSA
-297 GIELVDD
+297 IELVND
-304 YKQQVDQESI
+304 YKRQVDQESI
-314 ADYDFHLDEIGDQS
+314 ADYDFNLDEIGDQS

-338 FWAAFFHGFRKIGSY
+338 FWTAFFLGFKKISSY
-353 TMLRKFLLIGFLLAG
+353 TTLRKLLLVGFLLAG

-384 EQKDYITDN
+384 EQKDYITAN

-399 QNPNLTVADYNKL
+399 ENPNLSVEDYSKL
-412 ADRQDLSYVL
+412 ADRQDLAYVL
-422 PGDSKITLTFE
+422 PGDSKITLTFA

-440 EGVTFSLTGS
+440 QGVSFSLTGS
-450 LSDAATVTAEDISAG
+450 LSDVATLTAEDITVG
-465 RLPQTEQEFV
+465 RLPETEQEFV
-475 ADRMLLELLLS
+475 VDRMLLDSLLS
-486 SDDRLTMFNIK
+486 SESRLAMFNIRQ
-497 HPEELIGKAFSLKNG
+497 PEELIGRTYTLKNG
-512 REYTLVGL
+512 RSYTLVGL
-520 TDQQEPNL
+520 TDRQEPNL
-528 YLDQSQ
+528 YLNQSQ
-534 FIWALYYTNSSNSDS
+534 FIWALYYSNPSAEE
-549 LYRSYTS
+549 SYYVSTD
-556 GGVMYT
+556 
-562 VNSGSL
+562 L
-568 DSSETGDLQS
+568 DSSETETLQS

-589 KGHLPENPYECIV
+589 RGRLPENAYECIV
-602 NYEERDAYPLNK
+602 NYEERESYPLNK
-614 TIDETVGKEKLKV
+614 TIDVTAGKQKLKV

-639 PLVNDQTLLYE
+639 PLVNDQTLLYD
-650 LVENASVYTLC
+650 LVENASLYTIC
-661 PAEGQDAYADLTAEG
+661 PAVDQDAYANLTAEG
-676 YNVLNLL
+676 YNVTNLL
-683 EDAKTSYQES
+683 ADARSSYQES
-693 VETTVRTTII
+693 METTVRTTMILAI
-703 FAVII
+703 II

-753 AVTTITD
+753 AVTTLTD

-795 ILLVYAFNLLVGL
+795 ILLVYAFNVLVGL

>member
-16 KNELHVINNTSLS
+16 RNELHVINNTSLT
-29 LPEVGLIALLGPS
+29 LPDVGLIALLGPS

-57 SIQGGTIL
+57 SVQSGTIL
-65 VDGKKMS
+65 VGEKKMS
-72 SRNMSQVD
+72 SRRMSQVD

-92 DYKLLEDKTVFDNV
+92 DYKLLEDQTVFDNV

-203 SLAEFYASR
+203 NLAEFYASR
-212 IIEIMDGTVTADREN
+212 IIEVMDGTVTADRQN
-227 EHDNALDYELDNIFY
+227 EHDNALDYELDNVFY
-242 LKEFPSQRF
+242 LKEFPSQRTF
-251 FKDQQDQIA
+251 TDRQDQIS
-260 VYASEEDSVDLK
+260 VYASEEDKVTLK
-272 IVVKNGN
+272 IVVKHGN

-285 ENQHVEVLEKGA
+285 ENQHVEVVEKGS

-304 YKQQVDQESI
+304 YKQQVDKESI
-314 ADYDFHLDEIGDQS
+314 ADYDFHLDEVGDQS

-338 FWAAFFHGFRKIGSY
+338 FWTAFFLGFKKIGSY
-353 TMLRKFLLIGFLLAG
+353 TTLRKILLVGFLLAG

-384 EQKDYITDN
+384 EQKDYITAN

-399 QNPNLTVADYNKL
+399 QNPTLSVEDYDKL
-412 ADRQDLSYVL
+412 ADRSDVAYEL
-422 PGDSKITLTFE
+422 PGNSKITLTFA

-440 EGVTFSLTGS
+440 QGITFSLTGS
-450 LSDAATVTAEDISAG
+450 LSDAAALTAEDISVG
-465 RLPQTEQEFV
+465 RLPETEQEFV
-475 ADRMLLELLLS
+475 VDRMLLDSLLS
-486 SDDRLTMFNIK
+486 SESRLAMFNIR
-497 HPEELIGKAFSLKNG
+497 HPEELIGRTYTLKNG
-512 REYTLVGL
+512 RSYTLVGL
-520 TDQQEPNL
+520 TDRQEPNL
-528 YLDQSQ
+528 YLHQSQ
-534 FIWALYYTNSSNSDS
+534 FIWALYYTNPSAEE
-549 LYRSYTS
+549 SY
-556 GGVMYT
+556 YAPNT
-562 VNSGSL
+562 V
-568 DSSETGDLQS
+568 DSSETGTLQS

-589 KGHLPENPYECIV
+589 KGRLPKTAYECIV
-602 NYEERDAYPLNK
+602 NYEERDTYPLNK
-614 TIDETVGKEKLKV
+614 TIDVTVGKQKLKV

-650 LVENASVYTLC
+650 LVENASLYTIC
-661 PAEGQDAYADLTAEG
+661 PAEGQDAYANLTEEG
-676 YNVLNLL
+676 YNVTNLL
-683 EDAKTSYQES
+683 ADAKESYQES
-693 VETTVRTTII
+693 LKTTVRATLILAT
-703 FAVII
+703 II

-753 AVTTITD
+753 AVTTATD
-760 LPAILIT
+760 LPALLIT

-780 IAQFLYQEPYFLLLE
+780 IAEFLYQEPYFLLLE
-795 ILLVYAFNLLVGL
+795 ILLVYAFNVLVGL